1 MNALTVASKDQFF
14 EQLADAFAQKIA
26 KTEAKKIC
34 EFAKQ
39 HYAHI
44 PLEELVSRRF
54 SDTYGAVL
62 AAWQFLQKRTAD
74 ETPVSVFNPDLESD
88 GWQSTHTVIFILHPN
103 IPFLIDSLRIAI
115 NQREIGTHSIQHS
128 ILQVERTEDGK
139 LSKLLPNKR
148 SNKDSQFEAFIV
160 LEIDRHSDPADLNE
174 LEEALQ
180 KVLHEVRIAVSDFPI
195 VTDKVRE
202 ILDELDT
209 TAAGIDDEQKEEAR
223 AFLNWLM
230 QDHFTFLGYDE
241 YDFAKDKSGMVVRR
255 VENSELGILRVN
267 NERPDRVRLNE
278 LPQRTRHEMT
288 RTDDIF
294 IFAKSA
300 QRSRVHRPAYPDY
313 IAVKKFNSKG
323 EVVGERRFL
332 GLYTSRVYNE
342 RPDEIPLLRRKFQN
356 VIKRSGFLRDDY
368 AGKELDQILTVYPRD
383 ELFQIESKDLLK
395 VAKNILYIQE
405 RRRIELFM
413 REDVYGQFVTCLAFF
428 PRDIYNTELR
438 QKVEQVLL
446 DRLEAEDIEFVTHF
460 SESVL
465 ARVQFTIRVPQV
477 ENRQLPIA
485 EIREKVI
492 EMAQSW
498 RDGLYDAL
506 SEAYGEEQGNELSR
520 LWSGGFPASYTDMFS
535 PRRAAIDLEHIS
547 GAAKRGDLAMSF
559 YRALEEDESTLHFK
573 LFYPDQP
580 LPLSDVMPIFDNLGF
595 RVLGEHPFE
604 VTDRHGKSVWIH
616 DFTLQAH
623 TGRVVDIHR
632 IRPIFEDLFRRVW
645 YGDAENDAFNR
656 MLLTSYMSWR
666 EIALL
671 RTFARYMRQI
681 RFSNSQTFISNTLV
695 NHMDLARLLLEYFEV
710 RFNPDRYHSDG
721 QSKAAQQKLEI
732 EFNAGLDGV
741 DNLSEDRVLRLY
753 MELMQATLRTNF
765 YQHDEDGGPKPYIS
779 VKFDPSRIPDV
790 PLPLPMFEIF
800 VYSPR
805 VEGVHL
811 RGGKVARGGLRW
823 SDRFEDYRTEILG
836 LVKAQQVKNAVIV
849 PVGAKGGFVAK
860 RLPDPSDRE
869 AFQAEGIAAYKT
881 FIRGL
886 LDITDNLVDAGI
898 QPPERVVRHDEDDH
912 YLVVAADKGTATFSD
927 IANGL
932 SADYGFWMG
941 DAFASGGSNGY
952 DHKKM
957 GITARGAWVSV
968 ERHFREMG
976 INPALDEFTAIG
988 IGDMGGDVFGNGMLC
1003 SEKTKL
1009 VAAFN
1014 HVHIFID
1021 PTPDPD
1027 KSFKERKRLF
1037 ELPRSAWTDYDTKLI
1052 SKGGGVFSRN
1062 AKSIPVSAEMKKLL
1076 GIKSDRVPPNMLIS
1090 HILKAQVD
1098 LLWVGG
1104 IGTYVKSAGE
1114 SHSDVG
1120 DKAND
1125 GLRVNGSELRCKVV
1139 GEGGN
1144 LGLTQL
1150 GRIEFALRGGRMNTD
1165 FIDNSG
1171 GVDCSDHEVN
1181 MKILL
1186 NQAVAVGDLTGKQ
1199 RNVMLEEMTDD
1210 VADLVLKNNYRQTQA
1225 ISIASEDA
1233 AIRLEEY
1240 RRLMNTMENEGKLN
1254 RSLEF
1259 LPDDETLSERKLDKK
1274 GLTRPELSV
1283 LISYVKGDLKQTL
1296 INSSLPDEPLL
1307 AGEMYKVFPRGLTQK
1322 FSKELGEHQLRREII
1337 ATQIANDMVNHMGIT
1352 FVERL
1357 NQSTGADAASI
1368 ALAWIIARD
1377 VFRID
1382 NWWDKIEDQD
1392 FNVPAQL
1399 QMELMQDLM
1408 RLMRRSVR
1416 WLLRNRR
1423 AELSIQNHIERFADS
1438 VWAIT
1443 ASLPDYLG
1451 DHARNAW
1458 QKRHQG
1464 LVEAGLNPELASV
1477 VSGTDYLYSSLGI
1490 IEAQEASGMPL
1501 KTVANLYYEL
1511 GDKLDLNWFA
1521 RAIASL
1527 APASHWQA
1535 LARES
1540 FREDLEWQ
1548 QRALTTG
1555 VLRLAGKPED
1565 VPACVDAWLQRHVGM
1580 IQRWKSMLA
1589 ELKSVREPEY
1599 AMFSVALRELLDL
1612 AQSTM
1617 HSGQLEADSETE
1629 SGSVN
1634 GTQASAQSEAANAT
1648 T

>member
-14 EQLADAFAQKIA
+14 EQLADAFEQKIA
-26 KTEAKKIC
+26 KTEAKKIS

-62 AAWQFLQKRTAD
+62 AAWQFLQKRSAD

-128 ILQVERTEDGK
+128 ILRVERDKDGK
-139 LSKLLPNKR
+139 LKKLHSTKKA
-148 SNKDSQFEAFIV
+148 SAAASHEAFIV
-160 LEIDRHSDPADLNE
+160 LEIDRHSSPEDLKE

-180 KVLHEVRIAVSDFPI
+180 TVLHEVRIAVSDFP
-195 VTDKVRE
+195 VVKEKVKE
-202 ILDELDT
+202 ALAELDT
-209 TAAGIDDEQKEEAR
+209 TTAGITADEKEEAR
-223 AFLNWLM
+223 AFLHWLVD
-230 QDHFTFLGYDE
+230 DHFTFLGYDE
-241 YDFAKDKSGMVVRR
+241 YDFATDKSGMVVRR

-267 NERPDRVRLNE
+267 NERSDRVRLNE

-313 IAVKKFNSKG
+313 IAVKKFDSKG

-332 GLYTSRVYNE
+332 GLYTARVYNE
-342 RPDEIPLLRRKFQN
+342 RPDEIPMLRRKFQT
-356 VIKRSGFLRDDY
+356 VMKRSGFLRDDY
-368 AGKELDQILTVYPRD
+368 AGKELEQILTLYPRD
-383 ELFQIESKDLLK
+383 ELFQIESGELLK
-395 VAKNILYIQE
+395 VAKSILYIQE
-405 RRRIELFM
+405 RRRIELFI

-438 QKVEQVLL
+438 LKTEQVLL
-446 DRLEAEDIEFVTHF
+446 DALDAEDIEFVTHF

-465 ARVQFTIRVPQV
+465 ARVQFTIRLAQV

-485 EIREKVI
+485 EIRDKVI
-492 EMAQSW
+492 ELAQSW
-498 RDGLYDAL
+498 RDGLYDSL
-506 SEAYGEEQGNELSR
+506 SEAYGEEQGNELYR
-520 LWSGGFPASYTDMFS
+520 LWAGGFPPSYTDMFS
-535 PRRAAIDLEHIS
+535 PRRAAIDLEHI
-547 GAAKRGDLAMSF
+547 AAAANQDDLAMSF
-559 YRALEEDESTLHFK
+559 YRALEEDENTLHFK

-595 RVLGEHPFE
+595 RVIGEHPFE
-604 VTDRHGKSVWIH
+604 VLDRHSKTVWIH

-623 TGRVVDIHR
+623 AGQIVDIHR

-645 YGDAENDAFNR
+645 HGDAENDAFNR
-656 MLLTSYMSWR
+656 LLLSSYMSWR

-695 NHMDLARLLLEYFEV
+695 NHVELTRVLLDYFEV
-710 RFNPDRYHSDG
+710 RFNPERYQSEG
-721 QSKAAQQKLEI
+721 KSKAAQQKLEI
-732 EFNAGLDGV
+732 EFNAGLDEV
-741 DNLSEDRVLRLY
+741 ENLSEDRVLRLFL
-753 MELMQATLRTNF
+753 ELMQATLRTNY
-765 YQHDEDGGPKPYIS
+765 YQPDDQGGNKPYIS
-779 VKFDPSRIPDV
+779 VKFDPARISDM

-886 LDITDNLVDAGI
+886 LDITDNLVDGGI
-898 QPPERVVRHDEDDH
+898 QPPERVIRHDADDH

-932 SADYGFWMG
+932 AAEYGFWMG

-968 ERHFREMG
+968 ERHFREMS

-1003 SEKTKL
+1003 SEKTRL

-1014 HVHIFID
+1014 HIHIFVD
-1021 PTPDPD
+1021 PAPDPER
-1027 KSFKERKRLF
+1027 SFKERHRLF
-1037 ELPRSAWTDYDTKLI
+1037 QLPRSAWTDYDTKLI

-1062 AKSIPVSAEMKKLL
+1062 AKSIPVSPEMKKLL

-1090 HILKAQVD
+1090 HILRAEVD

-1104 IGTYVKSAGE
+1104 IGTYVKSASE
-1114 SHSDVG
+1114 SHADVG

-1125 GLRVNGSELRCKVV
+1125 GLRINGSEMRCKVV

-1150 GRIEFALRGGRMNTD
+1150 GRIEFALKGGRLNTD

-1186 NQAVAVGDLTGKQ
+1186 NRAVALGDLTGKQ

-1210 VADLVLKNNYRQTQA
+1210 VAALVLKNNYRQTQA
-1225 ISIASEDA
+1225 ISIASADA
-1233 AIRLEEY
+1233 ATRLEEY
-1240 RRLMNTMENEGKLN
+1240 RRLMNTMESEGKLN
-1254 RSLEF
+1254 RTLEF
-1259 LPDDETLSERKLDKK
+1259 LPDDETLTERKLNKK

-1296 INSSLPDEPLL
+1296 IASTLPDEPLL
-1307 AGEMYKVFPRGLTQK
+1307 AGEMYKVFPRELTLK
-1322 FSKELGEHQLRREII
+1322 FSGELGEHQLRREII

-1357 NQSTGADAASI
+1357 SQSTGADAASI

-1382 NWWDKIEDQD
+1382 NWWDKIESLD
-1392 FNVPAQL
+1392 FHIPAKL

-1408 RLMRRSVR
+1408 RLMRRAVR

-1423 AELSIQNHIERFADS
+1423 AELSIQNHMERFADS

-1443 ASLPDYLG
+1443 AGLPDYLG
-1451 DHARNAW
+1451 EQARLSW
-1458 QKRHQG
+1458 ERRHVA
-1464 LVEAGLNPELASV
+1464 LEEAGLPKELASV
-1477 VSGTDYLYSSLGI
+1477 LSGTDYLYSSLGI

-1521 RAIASL
+1521 AAIASL
-1527 APASHWQA
+1527 TPVSHWQA

-1540 FREDLEWQ
+1540 FREDLDWQ

-1555 VLRLAGKPED
+1555 VLKLAEKPED
-1565 VPACVDAWLQRHVGM
+1565 VPVCVEKWLQHYGPM
-1580 IQRWKSMLA
+1580 IGRWKSMLA
-1589 ELKSVREPEY
+1589 ELKGVREPEY

-1617 HSGQLEADSETE
+1617 HSPQAEADVQT
-1629 SGSVN
+1629 N
-1634 GTQASAQSEAANAT
+1634 
-1648 T
+1648 

>member
-1 MNALTVASKDQFF
+1 MNALTIASKDQFF
-14 EQLADAFAQKIA
+14 EQLADAFSEKIA
-26 KTEAKKIC
+26 KTEAIKIA
-34 EFAKQ
+34 EFARQ
-39 HYAHI
+39 HYAHV

-54 SDTYGAVL
+54 SDTYGAML
-62 AAWQFLQKRTAD
+62 AAWQFIQKRNAGA
-74 ETPVSVFNPDLESD
+74 TPVSVFNPDLESD
-88 GWQSTHTVIFILHPN
+88 GWQSTHTVIFILHPD

-115 NQREIGTHSIQHS
+115 NQREIGTHSIQYS
-128 ILQVERTEDGK
+128 ILNLQRDKDGK
-139 LSKLLPNKR
+139 LKKLLSTKKATAGAAYE
-148 SNKDSQFEAFIV
+148 SFIV
-160 LEIDRHSDPADLNE
+160 LEIDRHSAPEDLRN
-174 LEEALQ
+174 LEDALQ
-180 KVLHEVRIAVSDFPI
+180 NVLHEVRIAVEDFP
-195 VTDKVRE
+195 VVQSKVSE
-202 ILDELDT
+202 ILSELEAT
-209 TAAGIDDEQKEEAR
+209 TAGISDEGKQEAK
-223 AFLNWLM
+223 AFLQWLVEE
-230 QDHFTFLGYDE
+230 HFTFLGYDE
-241 YDFAKDKSGMVVRR
+241 YDFAKDKQGMVVRR

-267 NERPDRVRLNE
+267 NERPDKVRLNE

-332 GLYTSRVYNE
+332 GLYTARVYNE
-342 RPDEIPLLRRKFQN
+342 RPDEIPLLRRKFQS
-356 VIKRSGFLRDDY
+356 VMKRSGFLTDDY
-368 AGKELDQILTVYPRD
+368 AGKELVQILTLYPRD
-383 ELFQIESKDLLK
+383 ELFQIETDELLR
-395 VAKNILYIQE
+395 VAKSILYIQE

-438 QKVEQVLL
+438 LKVEQVLL

-477 ENRQLPIA
+477 ENRQLPLA
-485 EIREKVI
+485 EIRDKVI
-492 EMAQSW
+492 ELAQSW
-498 RDGLYDAL
+498 RDGLYEAL
-506 SEAYGEEQGNELSR
+506 SEAYGEEYGNEMYR
-520 LWSGGFPASYTDMFS
+520 VWAGGFPASYTDMFS
-535 PRRAAIDLEHIS
+535 PRRAAIDLEHIVAS
-547 GAAKRGDLAMSF
+547 ARNDDLAMSF

-573 LFYPDQP
+573 LFYPDEP

-595 RVLGEHPFE
+595 RVIGEHPFE
-604 VTDRHGKSVWIH
+604 VIDRAGKTVWIH

-623 TGRVVDIHR
+623 SGTVVDIHR
-632 IRPIFEDLFRRVW
+632 IRPIFEELFRRVW
-645 YGDAENDAFNR
+645 HGEAENDAFNR
-656 MLLTSYMSWR
+656 MMLSSYMSWR

-671 RTFARYMRQI
+671 RTYARYMRQI

-695 NHMDLARLLLEYFEV
+695 NHVNLTRILLELFEI
-710 RFNPDRYHSDG
+710 RFNPDRF
-721 QSKAAQQKLEI
+721 QSFGKCQAAQQKLEI
-732 EFNAGLDGV
+732 EFNAGLDEV
-741 DNLSEDRVLRLY
+741 ENLSEDRVLRLF
-753 MELMQATLRTNF
+753 MELMQATLRTNY
-765 YQHDEDGGPKPYIS
+765 YQPDADGQPKPYIS
-779 VKFDPSRIPDV
+779 VKFDPSRIPDM
-790 PLPLPMFEIF
+790 PLPMPMFEIF

-860 RLPDPSDRE
+860 RLPDASDRE

-886 LDITDNLVDAGI
+886 LDITDNLVDSAI
-898 QPPERVVRHDEDDH
+898 EPPQRVIRHDEDDH

-932 SADYGFWMG
+932 AADYGFWMG

-976 INPALDEFTAIG
+976 INPAVDEFSAIG
-988 IGDMGGDVFGNGMLC
+988 IGDMAGDVFGNGLLC
-1003 SEKTKL
+1003 SEKTRL

-1014 HVHIFID
+1014 HIHIFID
-1021 PTPDPD
+1021 PNPDAE
-1027 KSFKERKRLF
+1027 KSYKERKRLF
-1037 ELPRSAWTDYDTKLI
+1037 ELPRSAWTDYDAKLI
-1052 SKGGGVFSRN
+1052 SKGGGVFSRS
-1062 AKSIPVSAEMKKLL
+1062 AKSIPVSPEMKKLL
-1076 GIKSDRVPPNMLIS
+1076 GIKADRVPPNMLIS
-1090 HILKAQVD
+1090 HILKAEVD

-1104 IGTYVKSAGE
+1104 IGTYVKSTAE

-1125 GLRVNGSELRCKVV
+1125 GLRVNGGELRCKVV

-1150 GRIEFALRGGRMNTD
+1150 GRIEYALKGGRLNTD

-1186 NQAVAVGDLTGKQ
+1186 NRAVAMGDLTGKQ
-1199 RNVMLEEMTDD
+1199 RNIMLEEMTDD
-1210 VADLVLKNNYRQTQA
+1210 VSALVLKNNYRQTQA
-1225 ISIASEDA
+1225 ISIASIDTA
-1233 AIRLEEY
+1233 PRLEEY
-1240 RRLMNTMENEGKLN
+1240 RRLMNTFENQGKLN
-1254 RSLEF
+1254 RDLEF
-1259 LPDDETLSERKLDKK
+1259 LPADEALSERKLVKK

-1296 INSSLPDEPLL
+1296 IDSDLPDDPLL
-1307 AGEMYKVFPRGLTQK
+1307 AGEMYKVFPKELTK
-1322 FSKELGEHQLRREII
+1322 RFSSELGEHQLRREII

-1382 NWWDKIEDQD
+1382 NWWDRIEAMDYH
-1392 FNVPAQL
+1392 VSASL

-1408 RLMRRSVR
+1408 RLMRRAVR

-1423 AELSIQNHIERFADS
+1423 AELNIQNHMERFADS

-1443 ASLPDYLG
+1443 SNLPEYLG
-1451 DHARNAW
+1451 EQACAVW
-1458 QKRHQG
+1458 EKRHSD
-1464 LVEAGLNPELASV
+1464 LASAGLPKDLAQV
-1477 VSGTDYLYSSLGI
+1477 LAGTGYLYSSLGI
-1490 IEAQEASGMPL
+1490 IEAQEATDMPL
-1501 KTVANLYYEL
+1501 KTVANLYYDL
-1511 GDKLDLNWFA
+1511 GERLDLNWFA
-1521 RAIASL
+1521 NSIAVL
-1527 APASHWQA
+1527 TPNSHWQA

-1540 FREDLEWQ
+1540 FREDLDWQ

-1555 VLRLAGKPED
+1555 VLKLARKPED
-1565 VPACVDAWLQRHVGM
+1565 VMASVDAWQVKHQPM
-1580 IQRWKSMLA
+1580 IDRWKAMLA
-1589 ELKSVREPEY
+1589 ELKSAREPEY

-1617 HSGQLEADSETE
+1617 H
-1629 SGSVN
+1629 
-1634 GTQASAQSEAANAT
+1634 QSPEDAKTN
-1648 T
+1648 

>member
-1 MNALTVASKDQFF
+1 MNALTIASKEQFF
-14 EQLADAFAQKIA
+14 EQLDEAFAEKIA
-26 KTEAKKIC
+26 KTEAKKIT

-39 HYAHI
+39 HFAHT
-44 PLEELVSRRF
+44 PLEEMASRRF
-54 SDTYGAVL
+54 SDTYGGIL
-62 AAWQFLQKRTAD
+62 SGWQFLQKR
-74 ETPVSVFNPDLESD
+74 EKYESPVSVFNPDLESD

-103 IPFLIDSLRIAI
+103 IPFIIDSLRIAI

-128 ILQVERTEDGK
+128 ILQVQRDENGK
-139 LSKLLPNKR
+139 LLKVYPPKKKVENTEH
-148 SNKDSQFEAFIV
+148 EAFIV
-160 LEIDRHSDPADLNE
+160 LEIDRHSSQDDLRD
-174 LEEALQ
+174 LEEMIQ
-180 KVLHEVRIAVSDFPI
+180 TILHEVRIAVHDFPI
-195 VTDKVRE
+195 VTEKVNQ
-202 ILDELDT
+202 ISKELDGV
-209 TAAGIDDEQKEEAR
+209 AAKIDDEYKQEAK
-223 AFLNWLM
+223 AFLEWLVK
-230 QDHFTFLGYDE
+230 DHFTFLGYDE
-241 YDFAKDKSGMVVRR
+241 YDFVKDKKGLVVRR

-267 NERPDRVRLNE
+267 NERPDMVRLNE

-313 IAVKKFNSKG
+313 IAVKKFDSKG

-342 RPDEIPLLRRKFQN
+342 RPDEIPLLRRKFQT
-356 VIKRSGFLRDDY
+356 VMRRSGFMREDY

-383 ELFQIESKDLLK
+383 ELFEIEPSDLLS

-438 QKVEQVLL
+438 LKVEQVLV
-446 DRLEAEDIEFVTHF
+446 DALEAEDIEFVTHF

-477 ENRQLPIA
+477 ENRHLPIQ

-492 EMAQSW
+492 ALAQSW
-498 RDGLYDAL
+498 RDGLL
-506 SEAYGEEQGNELSR
+506 ESLNESYGEEQGNEMYR
-520 LWSGGFPASYTDMFS
+520 LYASAFPASYKDMFS
-535 PRRAAIDLEHIS
+535 PRRAAIDLDHIAQ
-547 GAAKRGDLAMSF
+547 AANEKRLTMSF

-573 LFYPDQP
+573 LFFPDET

-595 RVLGEHPFE
+595 RVIGEHPFE
-604 VTDRHGKSVWIH
+604 VNDRNGKVVWIH
-616 DFTLQAH
+616 DFTLQT
-623 TGRVVDIHR
+623 TGGTVVDIHR
-632 IRPIFEDLFRRVW
+632 IRPIFEDLFSRVW
-645 YGDAENDAFNR
+645 YGEAENDAFNR
-656 MLLTSYMSWR
+656 LLLSSYMSWR

-681 RFSNSQTFISNTLV
+681 RVSNSQTFISNTLV
-695 NHMDLARLLLEYFEV
+695 HHVDLARLLLEFFEV
-710 RFNPDRYHSDG
+710 RFNPERY
-721 QSKAAQQKLEI
+721 QSPGKSRAAQQKLEI
-732 EFNAGLDGV
+732 EFNAGLDEV
-741 DNLSEDRVLRLY
+741 ENLSEDRVLRLFI
-753 MELMQATLRTNF
+753 ELMQATLRTNY
-765 YQHDEDGGPKPYIS
+765 YQPDADGSTKPYIS
-779 VKFDPSRIPDV
+779 VKFDPHQIPDL

-860 RLPDPSDRE
+860 RLPDMSDRE
-869 AFQAEGIAAYKT
+869 AFQAEGIEAYKT

-886 LDITDNLVDAGI
+886 LDITDNLIDGGI
-898 QPPERVVRHDEDDH
+898 KPPESVIRHDEDDH

-932 SADYGFWMG
+932 AAEYGFWMG

-968 ERHFREMG
+968 ERHFRELG

-988 IGDMGGDVFGNGMLC
+988 IGDMAGDVFGNGLLS

-1014 HVHIFID
+1014 HMHIFVD
-1021 PTPDPD
+1021 PSPDPE

-1037 ELPRSAWTDYDTKLI
+1037 GLARSSWTDYDTKLI
-1052 SKGGGVFSRN
+1052 SKGGGVFNRS
-1062 AKSIPVSAEMKKLL
+1062 AKSIPVSPEMKKLL

-1090 HILKAQVD
+1090 HILKSQVD
-1098 LLWVGG
+1098 LLWFGG
-1104 IGTYVKSAGE
+1104 IGTYVKAKTE

-1125 GLRVNGSELRCKVV
+1125 ALRVDGSELRCKIV

-1144 LGLTQL
+1144 LGMTQL
-1150 GRIEFALRGGRMNTD
+1150 GRIEFALRGGRLNTD

-1186 NQAVAVGDLTGKQ
+1186 NQAVALGDLTEKQ
-1199 RNVMLEEMTDD
+1199 RNQMLGEMTDD
-1210 VADLVLKNNYRQTQA
+1210 VAALVLKNNYRQVQA
-1225 ISIASEDA
+1225 ISIASVGA
-1233 AIRLEEY
+1233 ATRLEEY
-1240 RRLMNTMENEGKLN
+1240 RRLMNTMESEGKLN

-1259 LPDDETLSERKLDKK
+1259 LPDDETLTERKLDKK

-1283 LISYVKGDLKQTL
+1283 LISYVKGDLKQTF
-1296 INSSLPDEPLL
+1296 INSSLPDDPLL
-1307 AGEMYKVFPRGLTQK
+1307 AGEMYKVFPQELTRK

-1357 NQSTGADAASI
+1357 KQSTGADAASV

-1377 VFRID
+1377 VFRLD
-1382 NWWDKIEDQD
+1382 TWWDKIEYLDY
-1392 FNVPAQL
+1392 FIPAKL
-1399 QMELMQDLM
+1399 QIELMNDLS
-1408 RLMRRSVR
+1408 RLIRRAVR

-1423 AELSIQNHIERFADS
+1423 AELSIQSHMERFADN
-1438 VWAIT
+1438 VWMIT
-1443 ASLPDYLG
+1443 SDLPEYLG
-1451 DHARNAW
+1451 EHAREEW
-1458 QKRHQG
+1458 KRRHDELVAEG
-1464 LVEAGLNPELASV
+1464 LPEELASV
-1477 VSGTDYLYSSLGI
+1477 ASGTNYLYSSLGI
-1490 IEAQEASGMPL
+1490 IEAHEATGMPL
-1501 KTVANLYYEL
+1501 KTVANLYYDL

-1521 RAIASL
+1521 RAIANL
-1527 APASHWQA
+1527 VPASHWQA

-1540 FREDLEWQ
+1540 FREDLDWQ

-1555 VLRLAGKPED
+1555 VLRIAGKPDD
-1565 VPACVDAWLQRHVGM
+1565 VGVCVDGWMRRHESLVH
-1580 IQRWKSMLA
+1580 RWKSMLT
-1589 ELKSVREPEY
+1589 ELKGVREPEY

-1612 AQSTM
+1612 AQTTM
-1617 HSGQLEADSETE
+1617 HTQLEELVGE
-1629 SGSVN
+1629 V
-1634 GTQASAQSEAANAT
+1634 Q
-1648 T
+1648 

>member
-1 MNALTVASKDQFF
+1 MNALTVASKEQFF
-14 EQLADAFAQKIA
+14 EQLADAFSQKIA
-26 KTEAKKIC
+26 KTEAKKIS

-54 SDTYGAVL
+54 PDTYGAIL
-62 AAWQFLQKRTAD
+62 AAWQFLQKRSAE

-128 ILQVERTEDGK
+128 ILQVDRDKDGK
-139 LSKLLPNKR
+139 LRKLHTAK
-148 SNKDSQFEAFIV
+148 KGGAGAEYEAFIV
-160 LEIDRHSDPADLNE
+160 LEIDRHSKPEDLKD
-174 LEEALQ
+174 LEGALQ
-180 KVLHEVRIAVSDFPI
+180 AVLHEVRIAVSDFAV
-195 VTDKVRE
+195 VTEKVNR
-202 ILDELDT
+202 IIGELDNT
-209 TAAGIDDEQKEEAR
+209 TAGISDEEKGEAR
-223 AFLNWLM
+223 AFLNWLAE
-230 QDHFTFLGYDE
+230 DHFTFLGYDE
-241 YDFAKDKSGMVVRR
+241 FDYVKDKKGIEVRR
-255 VENSELGILRVN
+255 VANSELGILRIN

-313 IAVKKFNSKG
+313 IAVKKFNDKG
-323 EVVGERRFL
+323 EVIGERRFL
-332 GLYTSRVYNE
+332 GLYTARVYNE
-342 RPDEIPLLRRKFQN
+342 RPDEIPLLRRKFQD
-356 VIKRSGFLRDDY
+356 VMERSGFLRNDY
-368 AGKELDQILTVYPRD
+368 AGKELEQILILYPRD
-383 ELFQIESKDLLK
+383 ELFQIKTDELLR

-413 REDVYGQFVTCLAFF
+413 REDIYGQFVTCLAFF

-438 QKVEQVLL
+438 LKVEQVLFET
-446 DRLEAEDIEFVTHF
+446 LEAEDIEFVTHF

-492 EMAQSW
+492 DLAQSW
-498 RDGLYDAL
+498 RDGLYEAL
-506 SEAYGEEQGNELSR
+506 SEAYGEERGNEFYR
-520 LWSGGFPASYTDMFS
+520 LWAGGFPPSYTDMFS
-535 PRRAAIDLEHIS
+535 PRRAAIDLDHIAS
-547 GAAKRGDLAMSF
+547 AADNDDLAMSF

-573 LFYPDQP
+573 LFYPDEP

-595 RVLGEHPFE
+595 RVIGEHPFE
-604 VTDRHGKSVWIH
+604 VLDRHGKSVWIH

-623 TGRVVDIHR
+623 TGEVVDIHR
-632 IRPIFEDLFRRVW
+632 IRPIFEELFRRVW
-645 YGDAENDAFNR
+645 YGEAENDAFNR
-656 MLLTSYMSWR
+656 LLLSSYMSWR

-671 RTFARYMRQI
+671 RTYARYMRQI
-681 RFSNSQTFISNTLV
+681 RFSNSQAFISNTLV
-695 NHMDLARLLLEYFEV
+695 NHVQLTRTLLDLFDI
-710 RFNPDRYHSDG
+710 RFNPERQ
-721 QSKAAQQKLEI
+721 QSKGKTEAAQQKLEI
-732 EFNAGLDGV
+732 EFNAGLDEV

-753 MELMQATLRTNF
+753 LELIQATLRTNYF
-765 YQHDEDGGPKPYIS
+765 QLDGDGKPKSYIS
-779 VKFDPSRIPDV
+779 VKFDPSGIADM

-823 SDRFEDYRTEILG
+823 SDRFEDYRTEVLG

-869 AFQAEGIAAYKT
+869 AFQAEGIEAYKT

-898 QPPERVVRHDEDDH
+898 EPPERVIRHDDDDH

-932 SADYGFWMG
+932 AAEYGFWMG

-988 IGDMGGDVFGNGMLC
+988 IGDMSGDVFGNGMLC
-1003 SEKTKL
+1003 SEKTRL

-1014 HVHIFID
+1014 HIHIFVD
-1021 PTPDPD
+1021 PDPD
-1027 KSFKERKRLF
+1027 AEASYRERKRLF
-1037 ELPRSAWTDYDTKLI
+1037 EMPGSAWTDYDTRLI

-1062 AKSIPVSAEMKKLL
+1062 AKSIPVSPEMKKLL
-1076 GIKSDRVPPNMLIS
+1076 GIKADRVPPNMLIS

-1104 IGTYVKSAGE
+1104 IGTYVKASSE
-1114 SHSDVG
+1114 SNTDVG

-1125 GLRVNGSELRCKVV
+1125 GLRINGSELRCKVV

-1150 GRIEFALRGGRMNTD
+1150 GRIEYALKGGRLNTD

-1186 NQAVAVGDLTGKQ
+1186 NRVVAVGDLTEKQ

-1210 VADLVLKNNYRQTQA
+1210 VASLVLKNNYRQTQA

-1233 AIRLEEY
+1233 ATRLEEY
-1240 RRLMNTMENEGKLN
+1240 RRLMNTLESEGKLN
-1254 RSLEF
+1254 RALEF

-1296 INSSLPDEPLL
+1296 IDSTLPDEPLL
-1307 AGEMYKVFPRGLTQK
+1307 AGEMYKVFPRALTRQ
-1322 FSKELGEHQLRREII
+1322 FSSELGEHQLRREII

-1352 FVERL
+1352 FVEQL
-1357 NQSTGADAASI
+1357 NQSAGADAASI

-1382 NWWDKIEDQD
+1382 NWWDRIEALD
-1392 FNVPAQL
+1392 FHIPATL

-1423 AELSIQNHIERFADS
+1423 AELSIQSHMERFADS
-1438 VWAIT
+1438 AWAIT
-1443 ASLPDYLG
+1443 AGLPDYLG
-1451 DHARNAW
+1451 EQARQSW
-1458 QKRHQG
+1458 EERHKN
-1464 LVEAGLNPELASV
+1464 LLEAGLPRELASV
-1477 VSGTDYLYSSLGI
+1477 VSGTGYLYSSLGI
-1490 IEAQEASGMPL
+1490 IEAREATGMPL
-1501 KTVANLYYEL
+1501 KTVANLYFEL
-1511 GDKLDLNWFA
+1511 GDRLDLTWFA
-1521 RAIASL
+1521 SAIADL
-1527 APASHWQA
+1527 QPASHWEA

-1540 FREDLEWQ
+1540 FREDLDWQ
-1548 QRALTTG
+1548 QQALTTG
-1555 VLRLAGKPED
+1555 VLKLAEKPAD
-1565 VPACVDAWLQRHVGM
+1565 VPACVESWMQQHEQLID
-1580 IQRWKSMLA
+1580 RWKSMLA
-1589 ELKSVREPEY
+1589 ELKNTREPEY

-1612 AQSTM
+1612 AQSTI
-1617 HSGQLEADSETE
+1617 HQPQGEIGPAET
-1629 SGSVN
+1629 N
-1634 GTQASAQSEAANAT
+1634 
-1648 T
+1648 

>member
-1 MNALTVASKDQFF
+1 MNALTIASKDQFF
-14 EQLADAFAQKIA
+14 EQLADAFSEKIA
-26 KTEAKKIC
+26 KTEAKKIAD
-34 EFAKQ
+34 FARQ

-62 AAWQFLQKRTAD
+62 AAWQFLQKRSAD

-88 GWQSTHTVIFILHPN
+88 GWQSTHSVVFILHPN
-103 IPFLIDSLRIAI
+103 IPFLIDSLRMAI

-128 ILQVERTEDGK
+128 ILRVERDDNGK
-139 LSKLLPNKR
+139 LKKLHTTKKASKDA
-148 SNKDSQFEAFIV
+148 SYEAFIV
-160 LEIDRHSDPADLNE
+160 LEIDRHSAPEDLRD
-174 LEEALQ
+174 LEQTLQ
-180 KVLHEVRIAVSDFPI
+180 KVLHEVRIAVGDFPI
-195 VTDKVRE
+195 VKEKVSE
-202 ILDELDT
+202 IVKELDAT
-209 TAAGIDDEQKEEAR
+209 TAGISEEGKEEAR
-223 AFLNWLM
+223 AFLSWLVD
-230 QDHFTFLGYDE
+230 DHFTFLGYDE
-241 YDFAKDKSGMVVRR
+241 YDFAKDKQGMVVRR

-288 RTDDIF
+288 RSDDIF

-332 GLYTSRVYNE
+332 GLYTARVYNE
-342 RPDEIPLLRRKFQN
+342 RPDEIPLLRRKFQS
-356 VIKRSGFLRDDY
+356 VMKRSGFLTDDY
-368 AGKELDQILTVYPRD
+368 AGKELEQILTLYPRD
-383 ELFQIESKDLLK
+383 ELFQIETDELLR

-438 QKVEQVLL
+438 LKVEQVLL

-477 ENRQLPIA
+477 ENRQLPLA
-485 EIREKVI
+485 EIRDRVI
-492 EMAQSW
+492 ELAQSW
-498 RDGLYDAL
+498 RDGLYEAL
-506 SEAYGEEQGNELSR
+506 SEAYGEEQGNELYR
-520 LWSGGFPASYTDMFS
+520 VWAGGFPASYTDMFS
-535 PRRAAIDLEHIS
+535 PRRAAIDLEHITAS
-547 GAAKRGDLAMSF
+547 ARDDDLAMSF
-559 YRALEEDESTLHFK
+559 YRALEEDENTLHFK
-573 LFYPDQP
+573 LFYPDEP

-595 RVLGEHPFE
+595 RVIGEHPFE
-604 VTDRHGKSVWIH
+604 VIDRTGKTVWIH
-616 DFTLQAH
+616 DFTLQSH
-623 TGRVVDIHR
+623 TGNMVDIHR
-632 IRPIFEDLFRRVW
+632 IRPIFEELFRRVW
-645 YGDAENDAFNR
+645 HGEAENDAFNR
-656 MLLTSYMSWR
+656 LLLSSYMSWR

-671 RTFARYMRQI
+671 RTYARYMRQI

-695 NHMDLARLLLEYFEV
+695 NHVNLTRILLEYFEI
-710 RFNPDRYHSDG
+710 RFNPERFK
-721 QSKAAQQKLEI
+721 SKGKSEAAQQKLEI
-732 EFNAGLDGV
+732 EFNAGLDEV
-741 DNLSEDRVLRLY
+741 ENLSEDRVLRLY
-753 MELMQATLRTNF
+753 LELMQATLRTNY
-765 YQHDEDGGPKPYIS
+765 YQPDGEGQPKPYIS
-779 VKFDPSRIPDV
+779 VKFDPSQIPDM

-886 LDITDNLVDAGI
+886 LDITDNLVDSGI
-898 QPPERVVRHDEDDH
+898 QPPERVIRHDEDDH

-932 SADYGFWMG
+932 AAEYGFWMG

-976 INPALDEFTAIG
+976 INPAVDEFTAIG
-988 IGDMGGDVFGNGMLC
+988 IGDMGGDVFGNGLLC
-1003 SEKTKL
+1003 SEKTRL

-1014 HVHIFID
+1014 HIHIFID
-1021 PTPDPD
+1021 PTPDAER
-1027 KSFKERKRLF
+1027 SYKERKRLF
-1037 ELPRSAWTDYDTKLI
+1037 ELPRSAWTDYDSKLI

-1062 AKSIPVSAEMKKLL
+1062 AKSIPVSPEMKKLL
-1076 GIKSDRVPPNMLIS
+1076 GIKADRVPPNMLIS
-1090 HILKAQVD
+1090 HILKAEVD
-1098 LLWVGG
+1098 LLWIGG
-1104 IGTYVKSAGE
+1104 IGTYVKGSGE

-1125 GLRVNGSELRCKVV
+1125 GLRINGAELRCRVV

-1144 LGLTQL
+1144 LGFTQM
-1150 GRIEFALRGGRMNTD
+1150 GRIEYALKGGRLNTD

-1186 NQAVAVGDLTGKQ
+1186 NRAVAMGDLTGKQ
-1199 RNVMLEEMTDD
+1199 RNIMLEEMTDD
-1210 VADLVLKNNYRQTQA
+1210 VASLVLKNNYRQTQA

-1233 AIRLEEY
+1233 ATRLEEY
-1240 RRLMNTMENEGKLN
+1240 RRLMNTFESEGKLN
-1254 RSLEF
+1254 RALEF
-1259 LPDDETLSERKLDKK
+1259 LPDDETLSERKLAKK

-1283 LISYVKGDLKQTL
+1283 LISYVKGDLKQVL
-1296 INSSLPDEPLL
+1296 IDSNLPDNPLL
-1307 AGEMYKVFPRGLTQK
+1307 AGEMYKVFPRDLTK
-1322 FSKELGEHQLRREII
+1322 RFSKELGEHQLRREII

-1382 NWWDKIEDQD
+1382 SWWDKIEALD
-1392 FNVPAQL
+1392 FHVSADL

-1408 RLMRRSVR
+1408 RLMRRAVR

-1423 AELSIQNHIERFADS
+1423 AELNIQSHMERFADS

-1443 ASLPDYLG
+1443 SGLPEYLG
-1451 DHARNAW
+1451 DQARANW
-1458 QKRHQG
+1458 EKRNDQ
-1464 LVEAGLNPELASV
+1464 LMAAGLPKELASV
-1477 VSGTDYLYSSLGI
+1477 LAGTGYLYSSLGI
-1490 IEAQEASGMPL
+1490 IEAQEATGMPL
-1501 KTVANLYYEL
+1501 KTVANLYYDL
-1511 GDKLDLNWFA
+1511 GDRLDLTWFA
-1521 RAIASL
+1521 NAIAALTPS
-1527 APASHWQA
+1527 SHWQA

-1540 FREDLEWQ
+1540 FREDLDWQ

-1555 VLRLAGKPED
+1555 VLKTAESPEKVTD
-1565 VPACVDAWLQRHVGM
+1565 SVNAWEQRNQHM
-1580 IQRWKSMLA
+1580 IDRWNAMLA
-1589 ELKSVREPEY
+1589 ELKGVREPEY

-1617 HSGQLEADSETE
+1617 H
-1629 SGSVN
+1629 
-1634 GTQASAQSEAANAT
+1634 QSPEDVT
-1648 T
+1648 TN

>member
-1 MNALTVASKDQFF
+1 MNALTIASKDQFF
-14 EQLADAFAQKIA
+14 EQLADAFSEKIA
-26 KTEAKKIC
+26 KTEAKKIAD
-34 EFAKQ
+34 FARQ

-62 AAWQFLQKRTAD
+62 AAWQFLQKRSAD

-88 GWQSTHTVIFILHPN
+88 GWQSTHSVVFILHPN
-103 IPFLIDSLRIAI
+103 IPFLIDSLRMAI

-128 ILQVERTEDGK
+128 ILRVERDDNGK
-139 LSKLLPNKR
+139 LKKLHTTKKASKDA
-148 SNKDSQFEAFIV
+148 SYEAFIV
-160 LEIDRHSDPADLNE
+160 LEIDRHSAPEDLRD
-174 LEEALQ
+174 LEQTLQ
-180 KVLHEVRIAVSDFPI
+180 KVLHEVRIAVGDFPI
-195 VTDKVRE
+195 VKEKVSE
-202 ILDELDT
+202 IVKELDAT
-209 TAAGIDDEQKEEAR
+209 TAGISEEGKEEAR
-223 AFLNWLM
+223 AFLTWLVD
-230 QDHFTFLGYDE
+230 DHFTFLGYDE
-241 YDFAKDKSGMVVRR
+241 YDFAKDKQGMVVRR

-288 RTDDIF
+288 RSDDIF

-332 GLYTSRVYNE
+332 GLYTARVYNE
-342 RPDEIPLLRRKFQN
+342 RPDEIPLLRRKFQS
-356 VIKRSGFLRDDY
+356 VMKRSGFLTDDY
-368 AGKELDQILTVYPRD
+368 AGKELEQILTLYPRD
-383 ELFQIESKDLLK
+383 ELFQIETDELLR

-438 QKVEQVLL
+438 LKVEQVLL

-477 ENRQLPIA
+477 ENRQLPLA
-485 EIREKVI
+485 EIRDKVI
-492 EMAQSW
+492 ELAQSW
-498 RDGLYDAL
+498 RDGLYEAL
-506 SEAYGEEQGNELSR
+506 SEAYGEEQGNELYR
-520 LWSGGFPASYTDMFS
+520 VWAGGFPASYTDMFS
-535 PRRAAIDLEHIS
+535 PRRAAIDLEHITAS
-547 GAAKRGDLAMSF
+547 ARDDDLAMSF
-559 YRALEEDESTLHFK
+559 YRALEEDENTLHFK
-573 LFYPDQP
+573 LFYPDEP

-595 RVLGEHPFE
+595 RVIGEHPFE
-604 VTDRHGKSVWIH
+604 VIDRTGKTVWIH
-616 DFTLQAH
+616 DFTLQSH
-623 TGRVVDIHR
+623 TGNVVDIHR
-632 IRPIFEDLFRRVW
+632 IRPIFEELFRRVW
-645 YGDAENDAFNR
+645 HGEAENDAFNR
-656 MLLTSYMSWR
+656 LLLSSYMSWR

-671 RTFARYMRQI
+671 RTYARYMRQI

-695 NHMDLARLLLEYFEV
+695 NHVNLTRILLEYFEV
-710 RFNPDRYHSDG
+710 RFNPERFK
-721 QSKAAQQKLEI
+721 SKGKSEAAQQKLEI
-732 EFNAGLDGV
+732 EFNAGLDEV
-741 DNLSEDRVLRLY
+741 ENLSEDRVLRLY
-753 MELMQATLRTNF
+753 LELMQATLRTNY
-765 YQHDEDGGPKPYIS
+765 YQPDGEGQPKPYIS
-779 VKFDPSRIPDV
+779 VKFDPSQIPDM

-886 LDITDNLVDAGI
+886 LDITDNLVDSGI
-898 QPPERVVRHDEDDH
+898 QPPERVIRHDEDDH

-932 SADYGFWMG
+932 AAEYGFWMG

-976 INPALDEFTAIG
+976 INPAVDEFTAIG
-988 IGDMGGDVFGNGMLC
+988 IGDMGGDVFGNGLLC
-1003 SEKTKL
+1003 SEKTRL

-1014 HVHIFID
+1014 HIHIFID
-1021 PTPDPD
+1021 PTPDAER
-1027 KSFKERKRLF
+1027 SYKERKRLF
-1037 ELPRSAWTDYDTKLI
+1037 ELPRSAWTDYDSKLI

-1062 AKSIPVSAEMKKLL
+1062 AKSIPVSPEMKKLL
-1076 GIKSDRVPPNMLIS
+1076 GIKADRVPPNMLIS
-1090 HILKAQVD
+1090 HILKAEVD
-1098 LLWVGG
+1098 LLWIGG
-1104 IGTYVKSAGE
+1104 IGTYVKGSGE

-1125 GLRVNGSELRCKVV
+1125 GLRINGAELRCKVV

-1144 LGLTQL
+1144 LGFTQM
-1150 GRIEFALRGGRMNTD
+1150 GRIEYALKGGRLNTD

-1186 NQAVAVGDLTGKQ
+1186 NRAVAMGDLTGKQ
-1199 RNVMLEEMTDD
+1199 RNIMLEEMTDD
-1210 VADLVLKNNYRQTQA
+1210 VASLVLKNNYRQTQA

-1233 AIRLEEY
+1233 ATRLEEY
-1240 RRLMNTMENEGKLN
+1240 RRLMNTFESEGKLN
-1254 RSLEF
+1254 RALEF
-1259 LPDDETLSERKLDKK
+1259 LPDDETLSERKLAKK

-1283 LISYVKGDLKQTL
+1283 LISYVKGDLKQVL
-1296 INSSLPDEPLL
+1296 IDSNLPDNPLL
-1307 AGEMYKVFPRGLTQK
+1307 AGEMYKVFPRDLTK
-1322 FSKELGEHQLRREII
+1322 RFSKELGEHQLRREII

-1382 NWWDKIEDQD
+1382 SWWDKIEALD
-1392 FNVPAQL
+1392 FHVSADL

-1408 RLMRRSVR
+1408 RLMRRAVR

-1423 AELSIQNHIERFADS
+1423 AELNIQSHMERFADS

-1443 ASLPDYLG
+1443 SGLPEYLG
-1451 DHARNAW
+1451 DQARASW
-1458 QKRHQG
+1458 EKRNDQ
-1464 LVEAGLNPELASV
+1464 LMAAGLPKELASV
-1477 VSGTDYLYSSLGI
+1477 LAGTGYLYSSLGI
-1490 IEAQEASGMPL
+1490 IEAQEATGMPL
-1501 KTVANLYYEL
+1501 KTVANLYYDL
-1511 GDKLDLNWFA
+1511 GDRLDLTWFA
-1521 RAIASL
+1521 NAIAALTPS
-1527 APASHWQA
+1527 SHWQA

-1540 FREDLEWQ
+1540 FREDLDWQ

-1555 VLRLAGKPED
+1555 VLKTAESPEKVTD
-1565 VPACVDAWLQRHVGM
+1565 SVNAWEQRNQHM
-1580 IQRWKSMLA
+1580 IDRWNAMLA
-1589 ELKSVREPEY
+1589 ELKGVREPEY

-1617 HSGQLEADSETE
+1617 H
-1629 SGSVN
+1629 
-1634 GTQASAQSEAANAT
+1634 QSPEDVT
-1648 T
+1648 TN

>member
-1 MNALTVASKDQFF
+1 MNALTIASKDQFF
-14 EQLADAFAQKIA
+14 EQLADAFSEKIA
-26 KTEAKKIC
+26 KTEAKKIAD
-34 EFAKQ
+34 FARQ

-62 AAWQFLQKRTAD
+62 AAWQFLQKRSAE
-74 ETPVSVFNPDLESD
+74 ETPVSVFNPELESD
-88 GWQSTHTVIFILHPN
+88 GWQSTHTVVFILHPN
-103 IPFLIDSLRIAI
+103 IPFLIDSLRMAI
-115 NQREIGTHSIQHS
+115 NSREIGTHSIQHS
-128 ILQVERTEDGK
+128 ILRVERDDNGK
-139 LSKLLPNKR
+139 LKKLHTTKKPSK
-148 SNKDSQFEAFIV
+148 DAGYEAFIV
-160 LEIDRHSDPADLNE
+160 LEIDRHSAREDLSD
-174 LEEALQ
+174 LEQALQ
-180 KVLHEVRIAVSDFPI
+180 QVLHEVRIAVSDFP
-195 VTDKVRE
+195 VVKDKVSE
-202 ILDELDT
+202 ILNELDAT
-209 TAAGIDDEQKEEAR
+209 TAGISGEEKEEAR
-223 AFLNWLM
+223 AFLQWLVD
-230 QDHFTFLGYDE
+230 DHFTFLGYDE
-241 YDFAKDKSGMVVRR
+241 YDFATDKQGMAVRR
-255 VENSELGILRVN
+255 VDNSELGILRVN
-267 NERPDRVRLNE
+267 NERPDQVRLNE

-288 RTDDIF
+288 RSDDIF

-332 GLYTSRVYNE
+332 GLYTARVYNE
-342 RPDEIPLLRRKFQN
+342 RPDEIPLLRRKFQT
-356 VIKRSGFLRDDY
+356 VMKRSGFLTDDY
-368 AGKELDQILTVYPRD
+368 AGKELEQILTLYPRD
-383 ELFQIESKDLLK
+383 ELFQIETDELLR

-405 RRRIELFM
+405 RRRIELFI

-438 QKVEQVLL
+438 LKVEQVLL
-446 DRLEAEDIEFVTHF
+446 DRLQAEDIEFVTHF

-477 ENRQLPIA
+477 ENRELPLA
-485 EIREKVI
+485 EIRDRVI
-492 EMAQSW
+492 DLAQSW
-498 RDGLYDAL
+498 RDGLSEAL
-506 SEAYGEEQGNELSR
+506 SETYGEEQGNDLYR
-520 LWSGGFPASYTDMFS
+520 VWAGGFPASYTDMFS
-535 PRRAAIDLEHIS
+535 PRRAAIDLEHITAS
-547 GAAKRGDLAMSF
+547 ARDNDLAMSF
-559 YRALEEDESTLHFK
+559 YRALEEDENTLHFK
-573 LFYPDQP
+573 LFYPNEP

-595 RVLGEHPFE
+595 RVIGEHPFE
-604 VTDRHGKSVWIH
+604 VTDRAGKTVWIH
-616 DFTLQAH
+616 DFTLQSH
-623 TGRVVDIHR
+623 TGKVVDIHR

-645 YGDAENDAFNR
+645 HGDAENDAFNR
-656 MLLTSYMSWR
+656 LLLSSYMSWR

-671 RTFARYMRQI
+671 RTYARYMRQI

-695 NHMDLARLLLEYFEV
+695 NHVNLTRILLDYFEV
-710 RFNPDRYHSDG
+710 RFNPDRVK
-721 QSKAAQQKLEI
+721 SKGKSEAAQQKLEI
-732 EFNAGLDGV
+732 EFNAGLDEV
-741 DNLSEDRVLRLY
+741 ENLSEDRVLRLFL
-753 MELMQATLRTNF
+753 ELMQATLRTNY
-765 YQHDEDGGPKPYIS
+765 YQPDGEGQPKPYIS
-779 VKFDPSRIPDV
+779 VKFDPSRIPDM
-790 PLPLPMFEIF
+790 PLPLPVYEIF

-898 QPPERVVRHDEDDH
+898 QPPERVVRQDEDDH

-932 SADYGFWMG
+932 AAEYGFWMG

-976 INPALDEFTAIG
+976 INPAEDEFTAIG
-988 IGDMGGDVFGNGMLC
+988 IGDMGGDVFGNGLLC
-1003 SEKTKL
+1003 SEKARL

-1014 HVHIFID
+1014 HIHIFID
-1021 PTPDPD
+1021 PEPDAER
-1027 KSFKERKRLF
+1027 SYKERKRLF

-1076 GIKSDRVPPNMLIS
+1076 GIKADRVPPNMLIS
-1090 HILKAQVD
+1090 HILKAQAD
-1098 LLWVGG
+1098 LLWIGG
-1104 IGTYVKSAGE
+1104 IGTYVKGSGE

-1125 GLRVNGSELRCKVV
+1125 GLRINGGELRCKVV

-1144 LGLTQL
+1144 LGFTQM
-1150 GRIEFALRGGRMNTD
+1150 GRIEYALKGGRLNTD

-1186 NQAVAVGDLTGKQ
+1186 NRAVAMGDLTGKQ

-1210 VADLVLKNNYRQTQA
+1210 VARLVLKNNYRQTQA

-1240 RRLMNTMENEGKLN
+1240 RRLMNTFENEGKLN
-1254 RSLEF
+1254 RALEF
-1259 LPDDETLSERKLDKK
+1259 LPDDETLSERKLAKK

-1283 LISYVKGDLKQTL
+1283 LISYVKGDLKQVL
-1296 INSSLPDEPLL
+1296 IESTLPDDPLL
-1307 AGEMYKVFPRGLTQK
+1307 AGEMYKVFPRELTK
-1322 FSKELGEHQLRREII
+1322 NFSRELGEHQLRREII

-1357 NQSTGADAASI
+1357 NQSTGADPASI
-1368 ALAWIIARD
+1368 ALAWIITRD

-1382 NWWDKIEDQD
+1382 SWWDKIEALDYHVSAD
-1392 FNVPAQL
+1392 L

-1423 AELSIQNHIERFADS
+1423 AELNIQTHMERFADS

-1443 ASLPDYLG
+1443 SGLPEYLG
-1451 DHARNAW
+1451 EQARVNW
-1458 QKRHQG
+1458 EKRHDE
-1464 LVEAGLNPELASV
+1464 LAAAGLPKELASV
-1477 VSGTDYLYSSLGI
+1477 LAGTGYLYSSLGI
-1490 IEAQEASGMPL
+1490 IEAQEATGMPL
-1501 KTVANLYYEL
+1501 KTVANLYYDL
-1511 GDKLDLNWFA
+1511 GDRLDLTWFA
-1521 RAIASL
+1521 DAVAGLTPS
-1527 APASHWQA
+1527 SHWQA

-1540 FREDLEWQ
+1540 FREDLDWQ

-1555 VLRLAGKPED
+1555 VLKMAQSPENVAESVQIWSERHKP
-1565 VPACVDAWLQRHVGM
+1565 M
-1580 IQRWKSMLA
+1580 IARWNTMLS
-1589 ELKSVREPEY
+1589 ELKGVREPEY

-1617 HSGQLEADSETE
+1617 HHNPDD
-1629 SGSVN
+1629 
-1634 GTQASAQSEAANAT
+1634 AT
-1648 T
+1648 N

>member
-1 MNALTVASKDQFF
+1 MNALTIASKDQFF
-14 EQLADAFAQKIA
+14 EQLADAFSEKIA
-26 KTEAKKIC
+26 KTEAKKIAD
-34 EFAKQ
+34 FARQ

-44 PLEELVSRRF
+44 PLEELASRRF

-62 AAWQFLQKRTAD
+62 AAWQFLQKRSAD

-88 GWQSTHTVIFILHPN
+88 GWQSTHSVVFILHPN
-103 IPFLIDSLRIAI
+103 IPFLIDSLRMAI

-128 ILQVERTEDGK
+128 ILRVERDDNGK
-139 LSKLLPNKR
+139 LKKLHTTKKASKDA
-148 SNKDSQFEAFIV
+148 SYEAFIV
-160 LEIDRHSDPADLNE
+160 LEIDRHSAPEDLRD
-174 LEEALQ
+174 LEQTLQ
-180 KVLHEVRIAVSDFPI
+180 KVLHEVRIAVGDFPI
-195 VTDKVRE
+195 VKGKVSE
-202 ILDELDT
+202 IVKELDAT
-209 TAAGIDDEQKEEAR
+209 TAGISEEGKEEAR
-223 AFLNWLM
+223 AFLTWLVD
-230 QDHFTFLGYDE
+230 DHFTFLGYDE
-241 YDFAKDKSGMVVRR
+241 YDFAKDKQGMVVRR

-288 RTDDIF
+288 RSDDIF

-332 GLYTSRVYNE
+332 GLYTARVYNE
-342 RPDEIPLLRRKFQN
+342 RPDEIPLLRRKFQS
-356 VIKRSGFLRDDY
+356 VMKRSGFLTDDY
-368 AGKELDQILTVYPRD
+368 AGKELEQILTLYPRD
-383 ELFQIESKDLLK
+383 ELFQIETDELLR
-395 VAKNILYIQE
+395 VAKSILYIQE

-438 QKVEQVLL
+438 LKVEQVLL

-477 ENRQLPIA
+477 ENRQLPLA
-485 EIREKVI
+485 EIRDRVI
-492 EMAQSW
+492 ELAQSW
-498 RDGLYDAL
+498 RDGLYEAL
-506 SEAYGEEQGNELSR
+506 SEAYGEEQGNELYR
-520 LWSGGFPASYTDMFS
+520 VWAGGFPASYTDMFS
-535 PRRAAIDLEHIS
+535 PRRAAIDLEHITAS
-547 GAAKRGDLAMSF
+547 ARDDDLAMSF
-559 YRALEEDESTLHFK
+559 YRALEENENTLHFK
-573 LFYPDQP
+573 LFYPDEP

-595 RVLGEHPFE
+595 RVIGEHPFE
-604 VTDRHGKSVWIH
+604 VIDRTGKTVWIH
-616 DFTLQAH
+616 DFTLQSH
-623 TGRVVDIHR
+623 TGNVVDIHR
-632 IRPIFEDLFRRVW
+632 IRPIFEELFRRVW
-645 YGDAENDAFNR
+645 HGEAENDAFNR
-656 MLLTSYMSWR
+656 LLLSSYMSWR

-671 RTFARYMRQI
+671 RTYARYMRQI

-695 NHMDLARLLLEYFEV
+695 NHVNLTRILLEYFEV
-710 RFNPDRYHSDG
+710 RFNPERFK
-721 QSKAAQQKLEI
+721 SKGKSEAAQQKLEI
-732 EFNAGLDGV
+732 EFNAGLDEV
-741 DNLSEDRVLRLY
+741 ENLSEDRVLRLY
-753 MELMQATLRTNF
+753 LELMQATLRTNY
-765 YQHDEDGGPKPYIS
+765 YQPDGEGRPKPYIS
-779 VKFDPSRIPDV
+779 VKFDPSQIPDM

-886 LDITDNLVDAGI
+886 LDITDNLVDSGI
-898 QPPERVVRHDEDDH
+898 QPPERVIRHDEDDH

-932 SADYGFWMG
+932 AAEYGFWMG

-976 INPALDEFTAIG
+976 INPAVDEFTAIG
-988 IGDMGGDVFGNGMLC
+988 IGDMGGDVFGNGLLC
-1003 SEKTKL
+1003 SEKTRL

-1014 HVHIFID
+1014 HIHIFID
-1021 PTPDPD
+1021 PTPDAER
-1027 KSFKERKRLF
+1027 SYKERKRLF
-1037 ELPRSAWTDYDTKLI
+1037 ELPRSAWTDYDSKLI

-1062 AKSIPVSAEMKKLL
+1062 AKSIPVSPEMKKLL
-1076 GIKSDRVPPNMLIS
+1076 GIKADRVPPNMLIS
-1090 HILKAQVD
+1090 HILKAEVD
-1098 LLWVGG
+1098 LLWIGG
-1104 IGTYVKSAGE
+1104 IGTYVKGSGE

-1125 GLRVNGSELRCKVV
+1125 GLRINGAELRCKVV

-1144 LGLTQL
+1144 LGFTQM
-1150 GRIEFALRGGRMNTD
+1150 GRIEYALKGGRLNTD

-1186 NQAVAVGDLTGKQ
+1186 NRAVAMGDLTGKQ
-1199 RNVMLEEMTDD
+1199 RNIMLEEMTDD
-1210 VADLVLKNNYRQTQA
+1210 VASLVLKNNYRQTQA

-1233 AIRLEEY
+1233 ATRLEEY
-1240 RRLMNTMENEGKLN
+1240 RRLMNTFESEGKLN
-1254 RSLEF
+1254 RALEF
-1259 LPDDETLSERKLDKK
+1259 LPDDETLSERKLAKK

-1283 LISYVKGDLKQTL
+1283 LISYVKGDLKQVL
-1296 INSSLPDEPLL
+1296 IDSNLPDNPLL
-1307 AGEMYKVFPRGLTQK
+1307 AGEMYKVFPRDLTK
-1322 FSKELGEHQLRREII
+1322 RFSKELGEHQLRREII

-1382 NWWDKIEDQD
+1382 SWWDKIEALD
-1392 FNVPAQL
+1392 FHVSADL

-1408 RLMRRSVR
+1408 RLMRRAVR

-1423 AELSIQNHIERFADS
+1423 AELNIQSHMERFADS

-1443 ASLPDYLG
+1443 SGLPEYLG
-1451 DHARNAW
+1451 DQARANW
-1458 QKRHQG
+1458 EKRNDE
-1464 LVEAGLNPELASV
+1464 LVAAGLPKELASV
-1477 VSGTDYLYSSLGI
+1477 LAGTGYLYSSLGI
-1490 IEAQEASGMPL
+1490 IEAQEATGMPL
-1501 KTVANLYYEL
+1501 KTVANLYYDL
-1511 GDKLDLNWFA
+1511 GDRLDLTWFA
-1521 RAIASL
+1521 NAIAALTPS
-1527 APASHWQA
+1527 SHWQA

-1540 FREDLEWQ
+1540 FREDLDWQ

-1555 VLRLAGKPED
+1555 VLKSAESPEKVTD
-1565 VPACVDAWLQRHVGM
+1565 SVNAWEQRNQHM
-1580 IQRWKSMLA
+1580 IDRWNAMLA
-1589 ELKSVREPEY
+1589 ELKGVREPEY

-1617 HSGQLEADSETE
+1617 H
-1629 SGSVN
+1629 
-1634 GTQASAQSEAANAT
+1634 QSPEDVT
-1648 T
+1648 TN

>member
-1 MNALTVASKDQFF
+1 MNALTIASKEQFF
-14 EQLADAFAQKIA
+14 EQLAEAFADKLA
-26 KTEAKKIC
+26 AAEAKKVVD
-34 EFAKQ
+34 FARQ
-39 HYAHI
+39 HYAHS

-62 AAWQFLQKRTAD
+62 AAWQFLQKRSAD
-74 ETPVSVFNPDLESD
+74 QTPVSVFNPDLESD

-103 IPFLIDSLRIAI
+103 IPFLIDSLRMAI
-115 NQREIGTHSIQHS
+115 NRREIGTHSIQHS
-128 ILQVERTEDGK
+128 ILQVERDARGK
-139 LSKLLPNKR
+139 LKKLHSAKK
-148 SNKDSQFEAFIV
+148 SSAAAYEAFIV
-160 LEIDRHSDPADLNE
+160 LEIDRHSDPEDLAG
-174 LEEALQ
+174 LAEALQ
-180 KVLHEVRIAVSDFPI
+180 TVLHEVRIAVEDFPR
-195 VTDKVRE
+195 VKEKAVE
-202 ILDELDT
+202 IAQELDAT
-209 TAAGIDDEQKEEAR
+209 TAGISAEDKEEAR
-223 AFLNWLM
+223 AFLSWLTE
-230 QDHFTFLGYDE
+230 DHFTFLGYDE
-241 YDFAKDKSGMVVRR
+241 YDFAKDRHGMVVRR

-267 NERPDRVRLNE
+267 NERTDKVRLNE

-313 IAVKKFNSKG
+313 IAVKKFNAKG

-332 GLYTSRVYNE
+332 GLYTARVFNE
-342 RPDEIPLLRRKFQN
+342 RPDEIPLLRTKFEA
-356 VIKRSGFLRDDY
+356 VMKRSGFMRGDY
-368 AGKELDQILTVYPRD
+368 AGKELEQILTLYPRD
-383 ELFQIESKDLLK
+383 EMFQIKTDELLR
-395 VAKNILYIQE
+395 VAKSILYIQE

-438 QKVEQVLL
+438 LRVEQVLT
-446 DRLEAEDIEFVTHF
+446 DRLEADDIEFVTHF
-460 SESVL
+460 SESPL

-477 ENRQLPIA
+477 ENRKLPLA
-485 EIREKVI
+485 EIRDRVI
-492 EMAQSW
+492 ELAQSW
-498 RDGLYDAL
+498 REGLL
-506 SEAYGEEQGNELSR
+506 SSLHEAYGEERGNDFYR
-520 LWSGGFPASYTDMFS
+520 IWAAGFPASYTEMFS
-535 PRRAAIDLEHIS
+535 PRRAAIDLDHIS
-547 GAAKRGDLAMSF
+547 TAVRVDDLAMSF
-559 YRALEEDESTLHFK
+559 YRALEEDDDTLHFK
-573 LFYPDQP
+573 LFYPDEP

-595 RVLGEHPFE
+595 RVIGEHPFE
-604 VTDRHGKSVWIH
+604 VMDRTGKIVWIH

-623 TGRVVDIHR
+623 SGGVDIHR
-632 IRPIFEDLFRRVW
+632 IRPIFEELFRRVW
-645 YGDAENDAFNR
+645 HGEAENDAFNR
-656 MLLTSYMSWR
+656 MLLSSYMSWR
-666 EIALL
+666 QIALL
-671 RTFARYMRQI
+671 RTYARYMRQI

-695 NHMDLARLLLEYFEV
+695 NHVNLTRILLEYFEV
-710 RFNPDRYHSDG
+710 RFNPDRFK
-721 QSKAAQQKLEI
+721 SKGKSEAAQKKLEI
-732 EFNAGLDGV
+732 EFNAGLEEV

-753 MELMQATLRTNF
+753 LELMQATLRTNY
-765 YQHDEDGGPKPYIS
+765 YQPDAQGEPKPYIS
-779 VKFDPSRIPDV
+779 VKFDPTRIPEM
-790 PLPLPMFEIF
+790 PLPIPMFEIF

-823 SDRFEDYRTEILG
+823 SDRFEDYRTEVLG

-869 AFQAEGIAAYKT
+869 AFQAEGVAAYKT

-898 QPPERVVRHDEDDH
+898 QPPERVIRHDEDDH
-912 YLVVAADKGTATFSD
+912 YLVVAADKGTASFSD

-932 SADYGFWMG
+932 AAEYGFWMG

-976 INPALDEFTAIG
+976 INPAEDEFTAIG
-988 IGDMGGDVFGNGMLC
+988 IGDMAGDVFGNGLLS
-1003 SEKTKL
+1003 SEKTRL

-1014 HVHIFID
+1014 HIHIFID
-1021 PTPDPD
+1021 PEPDAAR
-1027 KSFKERKRLF
+1027 SYKERKRLF
-1037 ELPRSAWTDYDTKLI
+1037 EMPRSSWADYDSKLI

-1062 AKSIPVSAEMKKLL
+1062 AKSIPVSPEMKALL
-1076 GIKSDRVPPNMLIS
+1076 GINADRVPPNMLIS
-1090 HILKAQVD
+1090 HILKAEVD

-1104 IGTYVKSAGE
+1104 IGTYVKGSVE
-1114 SHSDVG
+1114 SHADVG

-1125 GLRVNGSELRCKVV
+1125 GLRVSGGDLRCKVV

-1144 LGLTQL
+1144 LGFTQL
-1150 GRIEFALRGGRMNTD
+1150 GRIEYALKGGRLNTD

-1186 NQAVAVGDLTGKQ
+1186 NRAVAMGDLTAKQ

-1210 VADLVLKNNYRQTQA
+1210 VSALVLKNNYRQTQA
-1225 ISIASEDA
+1225 ISIASADTA
-1233 AIRLEEY
+1233 PRLEEY
-1240 RRLMNTMENEGKLN
+1240 RRLMNTLESEGKLN
-1254 RSLEF
+1254 RDLEF
-1259 LPDDETLSERKLDKK
+1259 LPHDDALTERKLAKK
-1274 GLTRPELSV
+1274 GLTRPELAV

-1296 INSSLPDEPLL
+1296 IDSTLPDDPLL
-1307 AGEMYKVFPRGLTQK
+1307 AGEMLKVFPKLLATQ
-1322 FSKELGEHQLRREII
+1322 FSTELGDHQLRREII

-1357 NQSTGADAASI
+1357 NQSTGADAANI

-1382 NWWDKIEDQD
+1382 NWWDRIEALDYH
-1392 FNVPAQL
+1392 VPAKLQL
-1399 QMELMQDLM
+1399 ELMQDLM
-1408 RLMRRSVR
+1408 RLMRRAVR

-1423 AELSIQNHIERFADS
+1423 AELNIQSHMERFADS

-1443 ASLPDYLG
+1443 SSLPDYLG
-1451 DHARNAW
+1451 EQARSSWEQRHAYLEES
-1458 QKRHQG
+1458 G
-1464 LVEAGLNPELASV
+1464 LPKDLASV
-1477 VSGTDYLYSSLGI
+1477 LAGTGYLYSSLGI
-1490 IEAQEASGMPL
+1490 IEAQEATGMPL
-1501 KTVANLYYEL
+1501 KTVANLYYDL
-1511 GDKLDLNWFA
+1511 GDRLDLTWFA
-1521 RAIASL
+1521 NAIAEL
-1527 APASHWQA
+1527 TPNSHWQA

-1540 FREDLEWQ
+1540 FREDLDWQ

-1555 VLRLAGKPED
+1555 VLRLAGKADKVPES
-1565 VPACVDAWLQRHVGM
+1565 VDAWEQAHEHM
-1580 IQRWKSMLA
+1580 IERWNAMLA
-1589 ELKSVREPEY
+1589 EIKSVREPEY

-1617 HSGQLEADSETE
+1617 HQNMDSD
-1629 SGSVN
+1629 GSI
-1634 GTQASAQSEAANAT
+1634 
-1648 T
+1648 

>member
-1 MNALTVASKDQFF
+1 MNALTIASKDQFF
-14 EQLADAFAQKIA
+14 EQLADAFSEKIA
-26 KTEAKKIC
+26 KTEAKKIAD
-34 EFAKQ
+34 FARQ

-62 AAWQFLQKRTAD
+62 AAWQFLQKRSAD

-88 GWQSTHTVIFILHPN
+88 GWQSTHSVVFILHPN
-103 IPFLIDSLRIAI
+103 IPFLIDSLRMAI

-128 ILQVERTEDGK
+128 ILRVERDDNGK
-139 LSKLLPNKR
+139 LKKLHTTKKASKDA
-148 SNKDSQFEAFIV
+148 SYEAFIV
-160 LEIDRHSDPADLNE
+160 LEIDRHSAPEDLRD
-174 LEEALQ
+174 LEQTLQ
-180 KVLHEVRIAVSDFPI
+180 KVLHEVRIAVGDFPI
-195 VTDKVRE
+195 VKEKVSE
-202 ILDELDT
+202 IVKELDAT
-209 TAAGIDDEQKEEAR
+209 TAGISEEGKEEAR
-223 AFLNWLM
+223 AFLSWLVD
-230 QDHFTFLGYDE
+230 DHFTFLGYDE
-241 YDFAKDKSGMVVRR
+241 YDFAKDKQGMVVRR

-288 RTDDIF
+288 RSDDIF

-332 GLYTSRVYNE
+332 GLYTARVYNE
-342 RPDEIPLLRRKFQN
+342 RPDEIPLLRRKFQS
-356 VIKRSGFLRDDY
+356 VMKRSGFLTDDY
-368 AGKELDQILTVYPRD
+368 AGKELEQILTLYPRD
-383 ELFQIESKDLLK
+383 ELFQIETDELLR

-438 QKVEQVLL
+438 LKVEQVLL

-477 ENRQLPIA
+477 ENRQLPLA
-485 EIREKVI
+485 KIRDKVI
-492 EMAQSW
+492 ELAQSW
-498 RDGLYDAL
+498 RDGLYEAL
-506 SEAYGEEQGNELSR
+506 SEAYGEEQGNELYR
-520 LWSGGFPASYTDMFS
+520 VWAGGFPASYTDMFS
-535 PRRAAIDLEHIS
+535 PRRAAIDLEHITAS
-547 GAAKRGDLAMSF
+547 ARDDDLAMSF
-559 YRALEEDESTLHFK
+559 YRALEEDENTLHFK
-573 LFYPDQP
+573 LFYPDEP

-595 RVLGEHPFE
+595 RVIGEHPFE
-604 VTDRHGKSVWIH
+604 VIDRTGKTVWIH
-616 DFTLQAH
+616 DFTLQSH
-623 TGRVVDIHR
+623 TGNMVDIHR
-632 IRPIFEDLFRRVW
+632 IRPIFEELFRRVW
-645 YGDAENDAFNR
+645 HGEAENDAFNR
-656 MLLTSYMSWR
+656 LLLSSYMSWR

-671 RTFARYMRQI
+671 RTYARYMRQI

-695 NHMDLARLLLEYFEV
+695 NHVNLTRILLEYFEI
-710 RFNPDRYHSDG
+710 RFNPERFK
-721 QSKAAQQKLEI
+721 SKGKSEAAQQKLEI
-732 EFNAGLDGV
+732 EFNAGLDEV
-741 DNLSEDRVLRLY
+741 ENLSEDRVLRLY
-753 MELMQATLRTNF
+753 LELMQATLRTNY
-765 YQHDEDGGPKPYIS
+765 YQPDGEGQPKPYIS
-779 VKFDPSRIPDV
+779 VKFDPSQIPDM

-886 LDITDNLVDAGI
+886 LDITDNLVDSGI
-898 QPPERVVRHDEDDH
+898 QPPERVIRHDEDDH

-932 SADYGFWMG
+932 AAEYGFWMG

-976 INPALDEFTAIG
+976 INPAVDEFTAIG
-988 IGDMGGDVFGNGMLC
+988 IGDMGGDVFGNGLLC
-1003 SEKTKL
+1003 SEKTRL

-1014 HVHIFID
+1014 HIHIFID
-1021 PTPDPD
+1021 PTPDAER
-1027 KSFKERKRLF
+1027 SYKERKRLF
-1037 ELPRSAWTDYDTKLI
+1037 ELPRSAWTDYDSKLI

-1062 AKSIPVSAEMKKLL
+1062 AKSIPVSPEMKKLL
-1076 GIKSDRVPPNMLIS
+1076 GIKADRVPPNMLIS
-1090 HILKAQVD
+1090 HILKAEVD
-1098 LLWVGG
+1098 LLWIGG
-1104 IGTYVKSAGE
+1104 IGTYVKGSGE

-1125 GLRVNGSELRCKVV
+1125 GLRINGAELRCKVV

-1144 LGLTQL
+1144 LGFTQM
-1150 GRIEFALRGGRMNTD
+1150 GRIEYALKGGRLNTD

-1186 NQAVAVGDLTGKQ
+1186 NRAVAMGDLTGKQ
-1199 RNVMLEEMTDD
+1199 RNIMLEEMTDD
-1210 VADLVLKNNYRQTQA
+1210 VASLVLKNNYRQTQA

-1233 AIRLEEY
+1233 ATRLEEY
-1240 RRLMNTMENEGKLN
+1240 RRLMNTFESEGKLN
-1254 RSLEF
+1254 RALEF
-1259 LPDDETLSERKLDKK
+1259 LPDDETLSERKLAKK

-1283 LISYVKGDLKQTL
+1283 LISYVKGDLKQVL
-1296 INSSLPDEPLL
+1296 IDSNLPDNPLL
-1307 AGEMYKVFPRGLTQK
+1307 AGEMYKVFPRDLTK
-1322 FSKELGEHQLRREII
+1322 RFSKELGEHQLRREII

-1382 NWWDKIEDQD
+1382 SWWDKIEALD
-1392 FNVPAQL
+1392 FHVSADL

-1408 RLMRRSVR
+1408 RLMRRAVR

-1423 AELSIQNHIERFADS
+1423 AELNIQSHMERFADS

-1443 ASLPDYLG
+1443 SGLPEYLG
-1451 DHARNAW
+1451 DQARANW
-1458 QKRHQG
+1458 EKRNDQ
-1464 LVEAGLNPELASV
+1464 LMAAGLPKELASV
-1477 VSGTDYLYSSLGI
+1477 LAGTGYLYSSLGI
-1490 IEAQEASGMPL
+1490 IEAQEATGMPL
-1501 KTVANLYYEL
+1501 KTVANLYYDL
-1511 GDKLDLNWFA
+1511 GDRLDLTWFA
-1521 RAIASL
+1521 NAIAALTPS
-1527 APASHWQA
+1527 SHWQA

-1540 FREDLEWQ
+1540 FREDLDWQ

-1555 VLRLAGKPED
+1555 VLKTAESPEKVTD
-1565 VPACVDAWLQRHVGM
+1565 SVNAWEQRNQHM
-1580 IQRWKSMLA
+1580 IDRWNAMLA
-1589 ELKSVREPEY
+1589 ELKGVREPEY

-1617 HSGQLEADSETE
+1617 H
-1629 SGSVN
+1629 
-1634 GTQASAQSEAANAT
+1634 QSPEDVT
-1648 T
+1648 TN

>member
-1 MNALTVASKDQFF
+1 MNALTIASKEQFF
-14 EQLADAFAQKIA
+14 DQLSEAFSLKIA
-26 KTEAKKIC
+26 KSEAKKIA
-34 EFAKQ
+34 EFARL

-62 AAWQFLQKRTAD
+62 AAWQFLQKRSAD

-103 IPFLIDSLRIAI
+103 IPFLIDSLRMAV

-128 ILQVERTEDGK
+128 VLQIEREKSGK
-139 LSKLLPNKR
+139 LKKIHGAKKSA
-148 SNKDSQFEAFIV
+148 SASFEAFIV
-160 LEIDRHSDPADLNE
+160 LEIDRHTSPKDLSS
-174 LEEALQ
+174 LEKNLQ
-180 KVLHEVRIAVSDFPI
+180 SVLHEVRIAVDDFP
-195 VTDKVRE
+195 VVQEKVAG
-202 ILDELDT
+202 IIKELDGT
-209 TAAGIDDEQKEEAR
+209 TAGISAEDKKEAK
-223 AFLNWLM
+223 AFMSWLAD
-230 QDHFTFLGYDE
+230 DHFTFLGYDE
-241 YDFAKDKSGMVVRR
+241 YDFVKDKTGMVVQR
-255 VENSELGILRVN
+255 VANSERGIFRVN
-267 NERPDRVRLNE
+267 NERPEKVGLNE
-278 LPQRTRHEMT
+278 LPQRTRHAMT

-342 RPDEIPLLRRKFQN
+342 RPDEIPLLRRKFDA
-356 VIKRSGFLRDDY
+356 VMERSGFMPSDY
-368 AGKELDQILTVYPRD
+368 AGKELVQILTLYPRD
-383 ELFQIESKDLLK
+383 ELFQIETDELLT

-438 QKVEQVLL
+438 IKVEQVLL
-446 DRLEAEDIEFVTHF
+446 DRLDAHDIEFVTHF
-460 SESVL
+460 SESPL

-477 ENRQLPIA
+477 ENRDLPLA
-485 EIREKVI
+485 EIRDQVI
-492 EMAQSW
+492 DLAQSW
-498 RDGLYDAL
+498 RDGLDVAL
-506 SEAYGEEQGNELSR
+506 TEAFGEESGNELFR
-520 LWSGGFPASYTDMFS
+520 LWASGFPASYVEKFS
-535 PRRAAIDLEHIS
+535 PRRAAVDLEHIT
-547 GAAKRGDLAMSF
+547 AAVRKNDLAMSF
-559 YRALEEDESTLHFK
+559 YRALEEDENTLHFK
-573 LFYPDQP
+573 LFYPTEP
-580 LPLSDVMPIFDNLGF
+580 LPLSDVMPIFENLGF
-595 RVLGEHPFE
+595 RVIGEHPFE
-604 VTDRHGKSVWIH
+604 VTERSGQSVWIH
-616 DFTLQAH
+616 DFTLQAY
-623 TGRVVDIHR
+623 TGESLDIHR
-632 IRPIFEDLFRRVW
+632 IRPIFEELFRRVW
-645 YGDAENDAFNR
+645 HGEAENDAFNR
-656 MLLTSYMSWR
+656 LMLTSYMGWR

-671 RTFARYMRQI
+671 RTYARYMRQI

-695 NHMDLARLLLEYFEV
+695 NHVNLTNALLEFFDV
-710 RFNPDRYHSDG
+710 RFNPARYKSAA
-721 QSKAAQQKLEI
+721 KCEAAQQKLEI
-732 EFNAGLDGV
+732 EFHAGLDNV

-753 MELMQATLRTNF
+753 LELMQATLRTNYF
-765 YQHDEDGGPKPYIS
+765 QPDGDGNPKPYIS
-779 VKFDPSRIPDV
+779 VKFDPTRIPDV

-823 SDRFEDYRTEILG
+823 SDRYEDYRTEVLG

-860 RLPDPSDRE
+860 QLPSPSDRE
-869 AFQAEGIAAYKT
+869 AFQAEGVEAYKT

-898 QPPERVVRHDEDDH
+898 QPPEQVVRHDEDDH

-932 SADYGFWMG
+932 AAEYGFWMG

-976 INPALDEFTAIG
+976 INPAEDEFTAIG
-988 IGDMGGDVFGNGMLC
+988 IGDMAGDVFGNGLLC
-1003 SEKTKL
+1003 SEKTRL

-1014 HVHIFID
+1014 HMHIFID
-1021 PTPDPD
+1021 PNPDAA
-1027 KSFKERKRLF
+1027 KTYKERKRLF
-1037 ELPRSAWTDYDTKLI
+1037 EMPRSAWTDFDTKLI
-1052 SKGGGVFSRN
+1052 SKGGGVFSRS
-1062 AKSIPVSAEMKKLL
+1062 AKSIPVTPEIKKLL
-1076 GIKSDRVPPNMLIS
+1076 GIKADSVPPNMLIG
-1090 HILKAQVD
+1090 HILKAEVD

-1104 IGTYVKSAGE
+1104 IGTYVKGASE
-1114 SHSDVG
+1114 SHADVG

-1125 GLRVNGSELRCKVV
+1125 GVRINGGELRCKVV

-1144 LGLTQL
+1144 LGFTQL
-1150 GRIEFALRGGRMNTD
+1150 GRIDYAIKGGRLNTD
-1165 FIDNSG
+1165 FIDNAG

-1186 NQAVAVGDLTGKQ
+1186 NSAVAMGDLTEKQ
-1199 RNVMLEEMTDD
+1199 RNKMLEDMTDD
-1210 VADLVLKNNYRQTQA
+1210 VSALVLKNNYRQTQA
-1225 ISIASEDA
+1225 ISIANEDTF
-1233 AIRLEEY
+1233 IRLEEY
-1240 RRLMNTMENEGKLN
+1240 RRLMNSFESEDKLN

-1259 LPDDETLSERKLDKK
+1259 LPDDEALSERKLSSK

-1283 LISYVKGDLKQTL
+1283 LISYVKGDLKQSL
-1296 INSSLPDEPLL
+1296 MASSLPDNPLL
-1307 AGEMYKVFPRGLTQK
+1307 EGEMYKVFPKGLTTK
-1322 FSKELGEHQLRREII
+1322 FKKELGEHQLRREII

-1357 NQSTGADAASI
+1357 QQSTGADPATI

-1382 NWWDKIEDQD
+1382 NWWDKIEALDYH
-1392 FNVPAQL
+1392 VSAELQL
-1399 QMELMQDLM
+1399 ELMQDLM

-1423 AELSIQNHIERFADS
+1423 AELSIQSHMERFADS

-1443 ASLPDYLG
+1443 SNLPEYLG
-1451 DHARNAW
+1451 AQAKADWEKRNAE
-1458 QKRHQG
+1458 
-1464 LVEAGLNPELASV
+1464 LMAAGIPKDLASV
-1477 VSGTDYLYSSLGI
+1477 LSGTGYLYSSLGV
-1490 IEAQEASGMPL
+1490 IEAKEASKMPL
-1501 KTVANLYYEL
+1501 KVVANLYYDL
-1511 GDKLDLNWFA
+1511 GDRLDLNWFA
-1521 RAIASL
+1521 DAIAAL
-1527 APASHWQA
+1527 TPNSHWQA

-1540 FREDLEWQ
+1540 FREDLDWQ

-1555 VLRLAGKPED
+1555 VLQLAGKAEKVPE
-1565 VPACVDAWLQRHVGM
+1565 CVQAWEEKNQHM
-1580 IQRWKSMLA
+1580 IERWNNMLT
-1589 ELKSVREPEY
+1589 ELKGVREPEY

-1612 AQSTM
+1612 AQSTLR
-1617 HSGQLEADSETE
+1617 QQPDE
-1629 SGSVN
+1629 
-1634 GTQASAQSEAANAT
+1634 
-1648 T
+1648 

>member
-1 MNALTVASKDQFF
+1 MNALTMASKDQFF
-14 EQLADAFAQKIA
+14 ERLADEFSRKIA
-26 KTEAKKIC
+26 KAEAGKIS

-62 AAWQFLQKRTAD
+62 AAWQFMQKRASE
-74 ETPVSVFNPDLESD
+74 ETPVSVFNPELESD
-88 GWQSTHTVIFILHPN
+88 GWQSTHTVVFILHPN

-115 NQREIGTHSIQHS
+115 NQQEIGTHSIQHS
-128 ILQVERTEDGK
+128 ILQVERDKQGK
-139 LSKLLPNKR
+139 LKKLLPTK
-148 SNKDSQFEAFIV
+148 KDQSASSYEAFIV
-160 LEIDRHSDPADLNE
+160 LEIDKHSNPEDLRRIE
-174 LEEALQ
+174 QTLQ
-180 KVLHEVRIAVSDFPI
+180 TVLHEVRIAVADFPV
-195 VTDKVRE
+195 VTDKVNE
-202 ILDELDT
+202 IIKELDANT
-209 TAAGIDDEQKEEAR
+209 VGADSAQKEEAK
-223 AFLNWLM
+223 AFLGWLVR
-230 QDHFTFLGYDE
+230 DHFTFLGYDE
-241 YDFAKDKSGMVVRR
+241 YDFVKDKAGLSACR

-267 NERPDRVRLNE
+267 NERPDRVRLDE
-278 LPQRTRHEMT
+278 LPQRTRNEMT
-288 RTDDIF
+288 RAEDVL

-313 IAVKKFNSKG
+313 IAVKKFNKKG

-332 GLYTSRVYNE
+332 GLYTARAYNE
-342 RPDEIPLLRRKFQN
+342 RPDEIPLLRRKFEN
-356 VIKRSGFLRDDY
+356 VITRSGFLREDY
-368 AGKELDQILTVYPRD
+368 AGKELEQILTLYPRD
-383 ELFQIESKDLLK
+383 ELFQIEEGELLK

-438 QKVEQVLL
+438 LKVEKVLM
-446 DRLEAEDIEFVTHF
+446 DSLEAEDIEFVTHF
-460 SESVL
+460 SESAL

-477 ENRQLPIA
+477 ENRTLPIA
-485 EIREKVI
+485 EIRQKVI

-498 RDGLYDAL
+498 RDGLSGAL
-506 SEAYGEEQGNELSR
+506 TEACGEEQGNELYRNWAS
-520 LWSGGFPASYTDMFS
+520 GFPASYSEAFS

-547 GAAKRGDLAMSF
+547 ASAVNNDLKMSF

-604 VTDRHGKSVWIH
+604 VIDRNNKTVWIH
-616 DFTLQAH
+616 DFTLYAH
-623 TGRVVDIHR
+623 GGTVIDIHR
-632 IRPIFEDLFRRVW
+632 IRPIFEELFHRVW
-645 YGDAENDAFNR
+645 YGEAENDAFNR
-656 MLLTSYMSWR
+656 MLITSYMSWR

-671 RTFARYMRQI
+671 RTYARYMRQI

-695 NHMDLARLLLEYFEV
+695 NHVELTRILLEYFEV
-710 RFNPDRYHSDG
+710 RFNPDRF
-721 QSKAAQQKLEI
+721 QSMGKCEAAQQKLEI
-732 EFNAGLDGV
+732 EFNTGLEEV
-741 DNLSEDRVLRLY
+741 SNLSEDRVLRLY
-753 MELMQATLRTNF
+753 LELMQATLRTNY
-765 YQHDEDGGPKPYIS
+765 YQVDDAGGPKPYIS
-779 VKFDPSRIPDV
+779 VKFDPSKIPDM
-790 PLPLPMFEIF
+790 PLPLPVYEIF

-823 SDRFEDYRTEILG
+823 SDRFEDYRTEVLG

-860 RLPDPSDRE
+860 RLPDSSDRE
-869 AFQAEGIAAYKT
+869 AFQAEGVAAYKT

-898 QPPERVVRHDEDDH
+898 QPPERVVRHDSDDH

-932 SADYGFWMG
+932 AAEYGFWMG

-957 GITARGAWVSV
+957 GITASGAWVSV
-968 ERHFREMG
+968 ERHFREVG
-976 INPALDEFTAIG
+976 INPAVDEFTAIG
-988 IGDMGGDVFGNGMLC
+988 IGDMAGDVFGNGLLS

-1014 HVHIFID
+1014 HIHIFVD
-1021 PTPDPD
+1021 PSPDAA
-1027 KSFKERKRLF
+1027 KSYKERKRLF
-1037 ELPRSAWTDYDTKLI
+1037 EMPRSAWTDYDEKLI
-1052 SKGGGVFSRN
+1052 SKGGGVFSRS

-1076 GIKSDRVPPNMLIS
+1076 GINSDRVPPNMLIS

-1104 IGTYVKSAGE
+1104 IGTYIKSSSE

-1125 GLRVNGSELRCKVV
+1125 GVRINGGDLGCTIV

-1144 LGLTQL
+1144 LGMTQL
-1150 GRIEFALRGGRMNTD
+1150 GRIEYALKGGRLNTD

-1186 NQAVAVGDLTGKQ
+1186 NRSVAMGDLTAKQ
-1199 RNVMLEEMTDD
+1199 RNVMLEDMTSD
-1210 VADLVLKNNYRQTQA
+1210 VSALVLKNNYRQTQA
-1225 ISIASEDA
+1225 ISIANEDA
-1233 AIRLEEY
+1233 AARLEEY
-1240 RRLMNTMENEGKLN
+1240 RRLMNTFESEGKLN
-1254 RSLEF
+1254 RALEF
-1259 LPDDETLSERKLDKK
+1259 LPDDEALNERKLNKQ
-1274 GLTRPELSV
+1274 GLTRPELAV
-1283 LISYVKGDLKQTL
+1283 MIAYVKGDLKQTL
-1296 INSSLPDEPLL
+1296 IDSSLPDIPIL
-1307 AGEMYKVFPRGLTQK
+1307 AREMYKVFPRELTQK

-1357 NQSTGADAASI
+1357 SQSTGADAATI
-1368 ALAWIIARD
+1368 ALAWLIARD

-1382 NWWDKIEDQD
+1382 CWWDKIEDLD
-1392 FNVPAQL
+1392 FHIPAQL
-1399 QMELMQDLM
+1399 QIELMGDLM
-1408 RLMRRSVR
+1408 RLIRRSVQ

-1423 AELSIQNHIERFADS
+1423 AELSIEGHMERFADS

-1443 ASLPDYLG
+1443 SGLPDYLEG
-1451 DHARNAW
+1451 QARAEWEERN
-1458 QKRHQG
+1458 KE
-1464 LVEAGLNPELASV
+1464 LEKAGLPAELASV
-1477 VSGTDYLYSSLGI
+1477 LAGTGYLYSSLGI
-1490 IEAQEASGMPL
+1490 TEAQKATGMPL
-1501 KTVANLYYEL
+1501 KTVANLYYQL
-1511 GDKLDLNWFA
+1511 GDLLDLNWFGST
-1521 RAIASL
+1521 IASL
-1527 APASHWQA
+1527 TPASHWQA

-1540 FREDLEWQ
+1540 FREDLGWQ

-1555 VLRLAGKPED
+1555 VLNLAEKPED
-1565 VPACVDAWLQRHVGM
+1565 LPECIESWKQRHEHM

-1589 ELKSVREPEY
+1589 ELKGVGEPEY

-1612 AQSTM
+1612 AQSTLHQP
-1617 HSGQLEADSETE
+1617 HSE
-1629 SGSVN
+1629 
-1634 GTQASAQSEAANAT
+1634 
-1648 T
+1648 

>member
-1 MNALTVASKDQFF
+1 MNALTIASKDQFF
-14 EQLADAFAQKIA
+14 EQLGDAFAEKIA
-26 KTEAKKIC
+26 DAEAKKIM

-39 HYAHI
+39 HFAHI
-44 PLEELVSRRF
+44 PLEELAHRRF
-54 SDTYGAVL
+54 SDTYGGTL
-62 AAWQFLQKRTAD
+62 SAWQFLQKR
-74 ETPVSVFNPDLESD
+74 EQYESPVSVFNPDLESD
-88 GWQSTHTVIFILHPN
+88 GWQSTHTIIYILHPN
-103 IPFLIDSLRIAI
+103 MSFLIDSLRIAI

-128 ILQVERTEDGK
+128 ILQVERDSGGK
-139 LSKLLPNKR
+139 LTKLYPPKKKA
-148 SNKDSQFEAFIV
+148 SNTSYEAFIV
-160 LEIDRHSDPADLNE
+160 LEIDRHSSKDDLHD
-174 LEEALQ
+174 LEQ
-180 KVLHEVRIAVSDFPI
+180 VFQNILHEVRIAVNDFPI
-195 VTDKVRE
+195 VKEKVSQ
-202 ILDELDT
+202 ISKELEA
-209 TAAGIDDEQKEEAR
+209 TAACIDNEDKQEAK
-223 AFLNWLM
+223 AFLDWLVR
-230 QDHFTFLGYDE
+230 DHFTFLGYDE
-241 YDFAKDKSGMVVRR
+241 YDFVKDKKGMVVRR

-267 NERPDRVRLNE
+267 NERPDMVRLNE

-313 IAVKKFNSKG
+313 IAVKKFDEKG
-323 EVVGERRFL
+323 DVVGERRFL

-342 RPDEIPLLRRKFQN
+342 RPDEIPLLRKKFET
-356 VIKRSGFLRDDY
+356 VMRRSGFMRDDY

-383 ELFQIESKDLLK
+383 EMFEIEPSDLLS

-438 QKVEQVLL
+438 LKVQQVLVET
-446 DRLEAEDIEFVTHF
+446 LEAEDIEFVAHF

-465 ARVQFTIRVPQV
+465 ARVQFTIRVPRV
-477 ENRQLPIA
+477 ENRQLPIQ
-485 EIREKVI
+485 EIREQVI
-492 EMAQSW
+492 ALAQSW
-498 RDGLYDAL
+498 RDGLL
-506 SEAYGEEQGNELSR
+506 ESLNESYGEEQGNEMYR
-520 LWSGGFPASYTDMFS
+520 LYGSAFPASYKDMFS
-535 PRRAAIDLEHIS
+535 PRRAAIDLDHIVES
-547 GAAKRGDLAMSF
+547 AKEKKLTMSF
-559 YRALEEDESTLHFK
+559 YRALEEDENTLHFK
-573 LFYPDQP
+573 LFFPDET

-595 RVLGEHPFE
+595 RVIGEHPFE
-604 VTDRHGKSVWIH
+604 VTDRQGAVVWIH
-616 DFTLQAH
+616 DFTLQT
-623 TGRVVDIHR
+623 TGGSVVDIHR
-632 IRPIFEDLFRRVW
+632 IRPIFEDLFSRVW

-656 MLLTSYMSWR
+656 LLLSSYMSWR

-681 RFSNSQTFISNTLV
+681 RVSNSQTFISNTLV
-695 NHMDLARLLLEYFEV
+695 NHVGLARLLLEFFEV
-710 RFNPDRYHSDG
+710 RFNPERYQSPG
-721 QSKAAQQKLEI
+721 KSKAAQQKLEI
-732 EFNAGLDGV
+732 EFSAGLDNV
-741 DNLSEDRVLRLY
+741 ENLSEDKVLRLFI
-753 MELMQATLRTNF
+753 ELMQATLRTNY
-765 YQHDEDGGPKPYIS
+765 YQPDGEGNTKPYIS
-779 VKFDPSRIPDV
+779 VKFNPHMIPDV

-860 RLPDPSDRE
+860 RLPDMSDRE
-869 AFQAEGIAAYKT
+869 AFQAEGIVAYKT

-898 QPPERVVRHDEDDH
+898 KPPEAVVRHDEDDH

-932 SADYGFWMG
+932 AAEYGFWMG

-968 ERHFREMG
+968 ERHFRESG

-988 IGDMGGDVFGNGMLC
+988 IGDMAGDVFGNGLLS

-1014 HVHIFID
+1014 HMHIFID
-1021 PTPDPD
+1021 PSPDPE
-1027 KSFKERKRLF
+1027 KSYKERKRLF
-1037 ELPRSAWTDYDTKLI
+1037 ELPRSSWTDYDNKLI
-1052 SKGGGVFSRN
+1052 SKGGGVFNRS
-1062 AKSIPVSAEMKKLL
+1062 AKSIPVSPEMKKLL
-1076 GIKSDRVPPNMLIS
+1076 GIKSDRVPPNMLMS
-1090 HILKAQVD
+1090 HILKSQVD
-1098 LLWVGG
+1098 LLWFGG
-1104 IGTYVKSAGE
+1104 IGTYVKSKSETHG
-1114 SHSDVG
+1114 DVG

-1125 GLRVNGSELRCKVV
+1125 ALRVDGSELRCKII

-1144 LGLTQL
+1144 LGMTQL
-1150 GRIEFALRGGRMNTD
+1150 GRIEFALHGGRLNTD

-1186 NQAVAVGDLTGKQ
+1186 NHAVAMGDLTDKQ
-1199 RNVMLEEMTDD
+1199 RNQMLGEMTDD
-1210 VADLVLKNNYRQTQA
+1210 VSRLVLKNNYRQAQA
-1225 ISIASEDA
+1225 ISIASVGA
-1233 AIRLEEY
+1233 VTRLEEY
-1240 RRLMNTMENEGKLN
+1240 RRLMNTLESEGKLN

-1274 GLTRPELSV
+1274 SLTRPELSV

-1307 AGEMYKVFPRGLTQK
+1307 AGEMYKVFPKDLTRK

-1357 NQSTGADAASI
+1357 KQSTGADAASV

-1377 VFRID
+1377 VFRLD
-1382 NWWDKIEDQD
+1382 TWWDKIEYLDY
-1392 FNVPAQL
+1392 FIPAKL
-1399 QMELMQDLM
+1399 QVELMNDLM
-1408 RLMRRSVR
+1408 RLIRRAVR

-1423 AELSIQNHIERFADS
+1423 AELSIQSHMERFADN
-1438 VWAIT
+1438 VWMIT
-1443 ASLPDYLG
+1443 SDLPEYLG
-1451 DHARNAW
+1451 DQAREEW
-1458 QKRHQG
+1458 KRRHDE
-1464 LVEAGLNPELASV
+1464 LVEVGLPDELASV
-1477 VSGTDYLYSSLGI
+1477 VSGTNYLYSSLGI
-1490 IEAQEASGMPL
+1490 IEAHEATGMPL
-1501 KTVANLYYEL
+1501 KTVANLYYNL

-1521 RAIASL
+1521 KAIASL
-1527 APASHWQA
+1527 TPASHWQA

-1540 FREDLEWQ
+1540 FREDLDWQ

-1555 VLRLAGKPED
+1555 VLRIAGKPDD
-1565 VPACVDAWLQRHVGM
+1565 VSVCVDGWMERHVTL
-1580 IQRWKSMLA
+1580 IHRWKTMLA
-1589 ELKSVREPEY
+1589 ELKGVREPEY

-1612 AQSTM
+1612 AQATL
-1617 HSGQLEADSETE
+1617 HTQREEIVSE
-1629 SGSVN
+1629 V
-1634 GTQASAQSEAANAT
+1634 Q
-1648 T
+1648 

>member
-1 MNALTVASKDQFF
+1 MNALTIASKDQFF
-14 EQLADAFAQKIA
+14 EQLADAFSEKIA
-26 KTEAKKIC
+26 KTEAKKIAD
-34 EFAKQ
+34 FARQ

-62 AAWQFLQKRTAD
+62 AAWQFLQKRSAD

-88 GWQSTHTVIFILHPN
+88 GWQSTHSVIFILHPN
-103 IPFLIDSLRIAI
+103 IPFLIDSLRMAI

-128 ILQVERTEDGK
+128 ILRVERDDSGK
-139 LSKLLPNKR
+139 LKKLHTTKKASKDA
-148 SNKDSQFEAFIV
+148 SYEAFIV
-160 LEIDRHSDPADLNE
+160 LEIDRHSAPEDLRD
-174 LEEALQ
+174 LEQTLQ
-180 KVLHEVRIAVSDFPI
+180 KVLHEVRIAVGDFPI
-195 VTDKVRE
+195 VKEKVSE
-202 ILDELDT
+202 IVKELDAT
-209 TAAGIDDEQKEEAR
+209 TAGISEEGKDEAR
-223 AFLNWLM
+223 AFLTWLVD
-230 QDHFTFLGYDE
+230 DHFTFLGYDE
-241 YDFAKDKSGMVVRR
+241 YDFAKDKQGMVVRR

-288 RTDDIF
+288 RSDDIF

-332 GLYTSRVYNE
+332 GLYTARVYNE
-342 RPDEIPLLRRKFQN
+342 RPDEIPLLRRKFQS
-356 VIKRSGFLRDDY
+356 VMKRSGFLTDDY
-368 AGKELDQILTVYPRD
+368 AGKELEQILTLYPRD
-383 ELFQIESKDLLK
+383 ELFQIETDELLR

-438 QKVEQVLL
+438 LKVEQVLL

-477 ENRQLPIA
+477 ENRQLPLA
-485 EIREKVI
+485 EIRDKVI
-492 EMAQSW
+492 ELAQSW
-498 RDGLYDAL
+498 RDGLYEAL
-506 SEAYGEEQGNELSR
+506 SEAYGEEQGNELYR
-520 LWSGGFPASYTDMFS
+520 VWAGGFPASYTDMFS
-535 PRRAAIDLEHIS
+535 PRRAAIDLEHITAS
-547 GAAKRGDLAMSF
+547 ARDDDLAMSF
-559 YRALEEDESTLHFK
+559 YRALEEDENTLHFK
-573 LFYPDQP
+573 LFYPDEP

-595 RVLGEHPFE
+595 RVIGEHPFE
-604 VTDRHGKSVWIH
+604 VIDRTGKTVWIH
-616 DFTLQAH
+616 DFTLQSH
-623 TGRVVDIHR
+623 TGNVVDIHR
-632 IRPIFEDLFRRVW
+632 IRPIFEELFRRVW
-645 YGDAENDAFNR
+645 HGEAENDAFNR
-656 MLLTSYMSWR
+656 LLLSSYMSWR

-671 RTFARYMRQI
+671 RTYARYMRQI

-695 NHMDLARLLLEYFEV
+695 NHVNLTRILLEYFEV
-710 RFNPDRYHSDG
+710 RFNPERFK
-721 QSKAAQQKLEI
+721 SKGKSEAAQQKLEI
-732 EFNAGLDGV
+732 EFNAGLDEV
-741 DNLSEDRVLRLY
+741 ENLSEDRVLRLY
-753 MELMQATLRTNF
+753 LELMQATLRTNY
-765 YQHDEDGGPKPYIS
+765 YQPDGEGQPKPYIS
-779 VKFDPSRIPDV
+779 VKFDPSQIPDM

-886 LDITDNLVDAGI
+886 LDITDNLVDSGI
-898 QPPERVVRHDEDDH
+898 QPPERVIRHDEDDH

-932 SADYGFWMG
+932 AAEYGFWMG

-976 INPALDEFTAIG
+976 INPAVDEFTAIG
-988 IGDMGGDVFGNGMLC
+988 IGDMGGDVFGNGLLC
-1003 SEKTKL
+1003 SEKTRL

-1014 HVHIFID
+1014 HIHIFID
-1021 PTPDPD
+1021 PTPDTER
-1027 KSFKERKRLF
+1027 SYKERKRLF
-1037 ELPRSAWTDYDTKLI
+1037 ELPRSAWTDYDSKLI

-1062 AKSIPVSAEMKKLL
+1062 AKSIPVSPEMKKLL
-1076 GIKSDRVPPNMLIS
+1076 GIKADRVPPNMLIS
-1090 HILKAQVD
+1090 HILKAEVD
-1098 LLWVGG
+1098 LLWIGG
-1104 IGTYVKSAGE
+1104 IGTYVKGSGE

-1125 GLRVNGSELRCKVV
+1125 GLRINGAELRCKVV

-1144 LGLTQL
+1144 LGFTQM
-1150 GRIEFALRGGRMNTD
+1150 GRIEYALKGGRLNTD

-1186 NQAVAVGDLTGKQ
+1186 NRAVAMGDLTGKQ
-1199 RNVMLEEMTDD
+1199 RNIMLEEMTDD
-1210 VADLVLKNNYRQTQA
+1210 VASLVLKNNYRQTQA

-1233 AIRLEEY
+1233 ATRLEEY
-1240 RRLMNTMENEGKLN
+1240 RRLMNTFESEGKLN
-1254 RSLEF
+1254 RALEF
-1259 LPDDETLSERKLDKK
+1259 LPDDETLSERKLAKK

-1283 LISYVKGDLKQTL
+1283 LISYVKGDLKQVL
-1296 INSSLPDEPLL
+1296 IDSNLPDNPLL
-1307 AGEMYKVFPRGLTQK
+1307 AGEMYKVFPRDLTK
-1322 FSKELGEHQLRREII
+1322 RFSKELGEHQLRREII

-1382 NWWDKIEDQD
+1382 SWWDKIEALD
-1392 FNVPAQL
+1392 FHVSADL

-1408 RLMRRSVR
+1408 RLMRRAVR

-1423 AELSIQNHIERFADS
+1423 AELNIQSHMERFADS

-1443 ASLPDYLG
+1443 SGLPEYLG
-1451 DHARNAW
+1451 DQARANW
-1458 QKRHQG
+1458 EKRNDQ
-1464 LVEAGLNPELASV
+1464 LMAAGLPKELASV
-1477 VSGTDYLYSSLGI
+1477 LAGTGYLYSSLGI
-1490 IEAQEASGMPL
+1490 IEAQEATGMPL
-1501 KTVANLYYEL
+1501 KTVANLYYDL
-1511 GDKLDLNWFA
+1511 GDRLDLTWFA
-1521 RAIASL
+1521 NAIAALTPS
-1527 APASHWQA
+1527 SHWQA

-1540 FREDLEWQ
+1540 FREDLDWQ

-1555 VLRLAGKPED
+1555 VLKTAESPEKVTD
-1565 VPACVDAWLQRHVGM
+1565 SVNAWEQRNQHM
-1580 IQRWKSMLA
+1580 IDRWNAMLA
-1589 ELKSVREPEY
+1589 ELKGVREPEY

-1617 HSGQLEADSETE
+1617 H
-1629 SGSVN
+1629 
-1634 GTQASAQSEAANAT
+1634 QSPEDVT
-1648 T
+1648 TN

>member
-1 MNALTVASKDQFF
+1 MNALTIASKDQFF
-14 EQLADAFAQKIA
+14 QQLDEAFAEKIA
-26 KTEAKKIC
+26 KTEAKKIS

-54 SDTYGAVL
+54 ADTYGAIL
-62 AAWQFLQKRTAD
+62 AAWQFLQKRTED

-103 IPFLIDSLRIAI
+103 MPFLIDSLRIAI

-128 ILQVERTEDGK
+128 ILQVERDDEGK
-139 LSKLLPNKR
+139 LKKLHPPKKKSTNAGY
-148 SNKDSQFEAFIV
+148 EAFIV
-160 LEIDRHSDPADLNE
+160 LEIDRHSSPEDLRS
-174 LEEALQ
+174 LEEVLQ
-180 KVLHEVRIAVSDFPI
+180 TILHEVRIAVSDFPI
-195 VTDKVRE
+195 VTEKVNE
-202 ILDELDT
+202 ISRELDST
-209 TAAGIDDEQKEEAR
+209 TAGIDEEQKEEAK
-223 AFLNWLM
+223 AFLEWLVK
-230 QDHFTFLGYDE
+230 DHFTFLGYDE
-241 YDFAKDKSGMVVRR
+241 YDFVKDKSGLVVRR

-267 NERPDRVRLNE
+267 NERADKVRLNE

-332 GLYTSRVYNE
+332 GLYTARVYNE
-342 RPDEIPLLRRKFQN
+342 RPDEIPLLRRKVQA
-356 VIKRSGFLRDDY
+356 VMRRSGFLKDDY

-383 ELFQIESKDLLK
+383 ELFQIEPAELLS
-395 VAKNILYIQE
+395 VAKSILYIQE

-413 REDVYGQFVTCLAFF
+413 REDVYGQFVTCLSFF

-438 QKVEQVLL
+438 LKVEQVLH

-477 ENRQLPIA
+477 ENRQLPIS

-492 EMAQSW
+492 ELAQSW
-498 RDGLYDAL
+498 RDGLLGAL
-506 SEAYGEEQGNELSR
+506 NEAYGEEQGNEMFR
-520 LWSGGFPASYTDMFS
+520 LYSAGFPASYQDMFS

-547 GAAKRGDLAMSF
+547 GAASGKHLTMSF

-573 LFYPDQP
+573 LFYPDEP

-595 RVLGEHPFE
+595 RVIGEHPFE
-604 VTDRHGKSVWIH
+604 VSDRRGNTVWIH
-616 DFTLQAH
+616 DFTLKAH
-623 TGRVVDIHR
+623 SGKMVDIHR

-656 MLLTSYMSWR
+656 LLLSSYMSWR

-671 RTFARYMRQI
+671 RTYARYMRQI

-695 NHMDLARLLLEYFEV
+695 NHVELTRLLLEFFEV
-710 RFNPDRYHSDG
+710 RFNPTRY
-721 QSKAAQQKLEI
+721 QSEGKSAAAQQKLEI
-732 EFNAGLDGV
+732 EFNAGLDDV
-741 DNLSEDRVLRLY
+741 DNLSEDRVLRLFL
-753 MELMQATLRTNF
+753 ELMQATLRTNY
-765 YQHDEDGGPKPYIS
+765 YQPDKEGRTKPYIS
-779 VKFDPSRIPDV
+779 VKFDPSEIPDV

-860 RLPDPSDRE
+860 RLPDMSDRE
-869 AFQAEGIAAYKT
+869 AFQAEGIEAYKT

-898 QPPERVVRHDEDDH
+898 QPPDSVIRHDDDDH

-932 SADYGFWMG
+932 AAEYGFWMG

-968 ERHFREMG
+968 ERHFRELG

-988 IGDMGGDVFGNGMLC
+988 IGDMGGDVFGNGLLS

-1014 HVHIFID
+1014 HIHIFID
-1021 PTPDPD
+1021 PTPDAA
-1027 KSFKERKRLF
+1027 KSYKERKRLF
-1037 ELPRSAWTDYDTKLI
+1037 ELPRSSWTDYDTSLI
-1052 SKGGGVFSRN
+1052 SEGGGVFSRN
-1062 AKSIPVSAEMKKLL
+1062 AKSIPVSPEMKKLL
-1076 GIKSDRVPPNMLIS
+1076 GIKSDRVPPNMLIT
-1090 HILKAQVD
+1090 HILKAQAD
-1098 LLWVGG
+1098 LLWIGG
-1104 IGTYVKSAGE
+1104 IGTYVKGHEE
-1114 SHSDVG
+1114 SHADVG

-1125 GLRVNGSELRCKVV
+1125 ALRINGAELRCKIV

-1144 LGLTQL
+1144 LGMTQL
-1150 GRIEFALRGGRMNTD
+1150 GRIEFALRGGRLNTD

-1186 NQAVAVGDLTGKQ
+1186 NHAVAMGDLTDKQ
-1199 RNVMLEEMTDD
+1199 RNIMLEEMTDD
-1210 VADLVLKNNYRQTQA
+1210 VAALVLKNNYRQTQA
-1225 ISIASEDA
+1225 ISIASMGA
-1233 AIRLEEY
+1233 VTRLEEY
-1240 RRLMNTMENEGKLN
+1240 RRLMNTMESDGKLN

-1296 INSSLPDEPLL
+1296 INSSLPDDPLL
-1307 AGEMYKVFPRGLTQK
+1307 AGEMYKVFPQDLTRK
-1322 FSKELGEHQLRREII
+1322 FSRELGEHQLRREII

-1357 NQSTGADAASI
+1357 KQSTGADAASI

-1377 VFRID
+1377 VFRLD
-1382 NWWDKIEDQD
+1382 TWWDKIEYLDY
-1392 FNVPAQL
+1392 FIPANL
-1399 QMELMQDLM
+1399 QMELMGDLM
-1408 RLMRRSVR
+1408 RLIRRAVR

-1423 AELSIQNHIERFADS
+1423 AELSIQSHMERFADS
-1438 VWAIT
+1438 VWKIT
-1443 ASLPDYLG
+1443 ADLPDYLG
-1451 DHARNAW
+1451 DQARADW
-1458 QKRHQG
+1458 KKRHDA
-1464 LVEAGLNPELASV
+1464 LVESGLPEELASV
-1477 VSGTDYLYSSLGI
+1477 VSGTSYLYSSLGI
-1490 IEAQEASGMPL
+1490 IEAREATGMPL
-1501 KTVANLYYEL
+1501 KTVANLYYDL

-1521 RAIASL
+1521 NAIAAL
-1527 APASHWQA
+1527 VPASHWQA

-1540 FREDLEWQ
+1540 FREDLDWQ

-1555 VLRLAGKPED
+1555 VLKLAEKPAD
-1565 VPACVDAWLQRHVGM
+1565 VSICVENWMERHAAM
-1580 IQRWKSMLA
+1580 INRWKSMLT
-1589 ELKSVREPEY
+1589 ELKGVREPEY

-1612 AQSTM
+1612 AQTTM
-1617 HSGQLEADSETE
+1617 HEQHEEAVTP
-1629 SGSVN
+1629 
-1634 GTQASAQSEAANAT
+1634 T

>member
-1 MNALTVASKDQFF
+1 MNALTIASKDQFF
-14 EQLADAFAQKIA
+14 EQLADAFSEKIA
-26 KTEAKKIC
+26 KTEAKKIAD
-34 EFAKQ
+34 FARQ

-54 SDTYGAVL
+54 SDTYGAIL
-62 AAWQFLQKRTAD
+62 AAWQFLQKRSAD

-88 GWQSTHTVIFILHPN
+88 GWQSTHSVIFILHPN
-103 IPFLIDSLRIAI
+103 IPFLIDSLRMAI

-128 ILQVERTEDGK
+128 ILRVERDDNGK
-139 LSKLLPNKR
+139 LKKLHTTKKASKDA
-148 SNKDSQFEAFIV
+148 SYEAFIV
-160 LEIDRHSDPADLNE
+160 LEIDRHSAPEDLRD
-174 LEEALQ
+174 LEQTLQ
-180 KVLHEVRIAVSDFPI
+180 KVLHEVRIAVGDFPI
-195 VTDKVRE
+195 VKEKVSE
-202 ILDELDT
+202 IVKELDAT
-209 TAAGIDDEQKEEAR
+209 TAGISEEGKDEAR
-223 AFLNWLM
+223 AFLTWLVD
-230 QDHFTFLGYDE
+230 DHFTFLGYDE
-241 YDFAKDKSGMVVRR
+241 YDFAKDKQGMVVRR

-288 RTDDIF
+288 RSDDIF

-332 GLYTSRVYNE
+332 GLYTARVYNE
-342 RPDEIPLLRRKFQN
+342 RPDEIPLLRRKFQS
-356 VIKRSGFLRDDY
+356 VMKRSGFLTDDY
-368 AGKELDQILTVYPRD
+368 AGKELEQILTLYPRD
-383 ELFQIESKDLLK
+383 ELFQIETDELLR

-438 QKVEQVLL
+438 LKVEQVLL

-477 ENRQLPIA
+477 ENRQLPLA
-485 EIREKVI
+485 EIRDKVI
-492 EMAQSW
+492 ELAQSW
-498 RDGLYDAL
+498 RDGLYEAL
-506 SEAYGEEQGNELSR
+506 SEAYGEEQGNELYR
-520 LWSGGFPASYTDMFS
+520 VWAGGFPASYTDMFS
-535 PRRAAIDLEHIS
+535 PRRAAIDLEHITAS
-547 GAAKRGDLAMSF
+547 ARDDDLAMSF
-559 YRALEEDESTLHFK
+559 YRALEEDENTLHFK
-573 LFYPDQP
+573 LFYPDEP

-595 RVLGEHPFE
+595 RVIGEHPFE
-604 VTDRHGKSVWIH
+604 VIDRTGKTVWIH
-616 DFTLQAH
+616 DFTLQSH
-623 TGRVVDIHR
+623 TGNVVDIHR
-632 IRPIFEDLFRRVW
+632 IRPIFEELFRRVW
-645 YGDAENDAFNR
+645 HGEAENDAFNR
-656 MLLTSYMSWR
+656 LLLSSYMSWR

-671 RTFARYMRQI
+671 RTYARYMRQI

-695 NHMDLARLLLEYFEV
+695 NHVNLTRILLEYFEV
-710 RFNPDRYHSDG
+710 RFNPERFK
-721 QSKAAQQKLEI
+721 SKGKSEAAQQKLEI
-732 EFNAGLDGV
+732 EFNAGLDEV
-741 DNLSEDRVLRLY
+741 ENLSEDRVLRLY
-753 MELMQATLRTNF
+753 LELMQATLRTNY
-765 YQHDEDGGPKPYIS
+765 YQPDGEGQPKPYIS
-779 VKFDPSRIPDV
+779 VKFDPSQIPDM

-886 LDITDNLVDAGI
+886 LDITDNLVDSGI
-898 QPPERVVRHDEDDH
+898 QPPERVIRHDEDDH

-932 SADYGFWMG
+932 AAEYGFWMG

-976 INPALDEFTAIG
+976 INPAVDEFTAIG
-988 IGDMGGDVFGNGMLC
+988 IGDMGGDVFGNGLLC
-1003 SEKTKL
+1003 SEKTRL

-1014 HVHIFID
+1014 HIHIFID
-1021 PTPDPD
+1021 PTPDAER
-1027 KSFKERKRLF
+1027 SYKERKRLF
-1037 ELPRSAWTDYDTKLI
+1037 ELPRSAWTDYDSKLI

-1062 AKSIPVSAEMKKLL
+1062 AKSIPVSPEMKKLL
-1076 GIKSDRVPPNMLIS
+1076 GIKADRVPPNMLIS
-1090 HILKAQVD
+1090 HILKAEVD
-1098 LLWVGG
+1098 LLWIGG
-1104 IGTYVKSAGE
+1104 IGTYVKGSGE

-1125 GLRVNGSELRCKVV
+1125 GLRINGAELRCRVV

-1144 LGLTQL
+1144 LGFTQM
-1150 GRIEFALRGGRMNTD
+1150 GRIEYALKGGRLNTD

-1186 NQAVAVGDLTGKQ
+1186 NRAVAMGDLTGKQ
-1199 RNVMLEEMTDD
+1199 RNIMLEEMTDD
-1210 VADLVLKNNYRQTQA
+1210 VASLVLKNNYRQTQA

-1233 AIRLEEY
+1233 ATRLEEY
-1240 RRLMNTMENEGKLN
+1240 RRLMNTFESEGKLN
-1254 RSLEF
+1254 RALEF
-1259 LPDDETLSERKLDKK
+1259 LPDDETLSERKLAKK

-1283 LISYVKGDLKQTL
+1283 LISYVKGDLKQVL
-1296 INSSLPDEPLL
+1296 IDSNLPDNPLL
-1307 AGEMYKVFPRGLTQK
+1307 AGEMYKVFPRDLTK
-1322 FSKELGEHQLRREII
+1322 RFSKELGEHQLRREII

-1382 NWWDKIEDQD
+1382 SWWDKIEALD
-1392 FNVPAQL
+1392 FHVSADL

-1408 RLMRRSVR
+1408 RLMRRAVR

-1423 AELSIQNHIERFADS
+1423 AELNIQSHMERFADS

-1443 ASLPDYLG
+1443 SGLPEYLG
-1451 DHARNAW
+1451 DQARANW
-1458 QKRHQG
+1458 EKRNDE
-1464 LVEAGLNPELASV
+1464 LVAAGLPKELASV
-1477 VSGTDYLYSSLGI
+1477 LAGTGYLYSSLSI
-1490 IEAQEASGMPL
+1490 IEAQEATGMPL
-1501 KTVANLYYEL
+1501 KTVANLYYDL
-1511 GDKLDLNWFA
+1511 GDRLDLTWFA
-1521 RAIASL
+1521 NAIAALTPS
-1527 APASHWQA
+1527 SHWQA

-1540 FREDLEWQ
+1540 FREDLDWQ

-1555 VLRLAGKPED
+1555 VLKTAESPDKVTD
-1565 VPACVDAWLQRHVGM
+1565 SVNAWEQRNQHM
-1580 IQRWKSMLA
+1580 IDRWNTMLA
-1589 ELKSVREPEY
+1589 ELKGVREPEY

-1617 HSGQLEADSETE
+1617 H
-1629 SGSVN
+1629 
-1634 GTQASAQSEAANAT
+1634 QSPEDVT
-1648 T
+1648 TN

>member
-1 MNALTVASKDQFF
+1 MNALTIASKEQFF
-14 EQLADAFAQKIA
+14 EQLADAFTEKLA
-26 KTEAKKIC
+26 KTEAKKVI
-34 EFAKQ
+34 EFARQ
-39 HYAHI
+39 HYAHT
-44 PLEELVSRRF
+44 PLEELLSRRF

-62 AAWQFLQKRTAD
+62 AAWQFLQKRSAD
-74 ETPVSVFNPDLESD
+74 ETPVAVFNPELESD

-103 IPFLIDSLRIAI
+103 IPFLIDSLRMAI
-115 NQREIGTHSIQHS
+115 NRREIGTHSIQHS
-128 ILQVERTEDGK
+128 ILRVDRDEGGK
-139 LSKLLPNKR
+139 LNKLVTGKKAPKNAPY
-148 SNKDSQFEAFIV
+148 EAFIV
-160 LEIDRHSDPADLNE
+160 LEIDRHSDPADLRN
-174 LEEALQ
+174 LEDALQ
-180 KVLHEVRIAVSDFPI
+180 SVLHEVRIAVGDFPVMRDRVEEI
-195 VTDKVRE
+195 VK
-202 ILDELDT
+202 ELDT
-209 TAAGIDDEQKEEAR
+209 TTAGITEEDRKEAQ
-223 AFLNWLM
+223 AFLEWLVE
-230 QDHFTFLGYDE
+230 DHFTFLGYDE
-241 YDFAKDKSGMVVRR
+241 YDFVSVSDADDMVVRR
-255 VENSELGILRVN
+255 VADSEMGILRVN
-267 NERPDRVRLNE
+267 NERPEEVQINE
-278 LPQRTRHEMT
+278 LPQRTRHEMM
-288 RTDDIF
+288 RTDDVF

-313 IAVKKFNSKG
+313 IAVKKFNSRG

-332 GLYTSRVYNE
+332 GLYTARSYNE
-342 RPDEIPLLRRKFQN
+342 RPDEIPLLRRKFQT
-356 VIKRSGFLRDDY
+356 VMKRSGFLTDDY
-368 AGKELDQILTVYPRD
+368 AGKELEQILIVYPRD
-383 ELFQIESKDLLK
+383 ELFQIETDELMD

-438 QKVEQVLL
+438 LKVERVLL
-446 DRLEAEDIEFVTHF
+446 DSLEAEDIEFVTHF

-477 ENRQLPIA
+477 ENRRLPIS

-492 EMAQSW
+492 DLAQSW
-498 RDGLYDAL
+498 RDGLYEAL
-506 SEAYGEEQGNELSR
+506 SESYGEEAGNELYR
-520 LWSGGFPASYTDMFS
+520 VWGTGFPASYTDMFS
-535 PRRAAIDLEHIS
+535 PRRAAIDLDHITT
-547 GAAKRGDLAMSF
+547 AARADDLAMSF
-559 YRALEEDESTLHFK
+559 YRALEEDENTLHFK
-573 LFYPDQP
+573 LFYPDEP

-604 VTDRHGKSVWIH
+604 VVDHSGKSVWIH
-616 DFTLQAH
+616 DFTLLSH
-623 TGRVVDIHR
+623 SGSVVDIHR
-632 IRPIFEDLFRRVW
+632 IRPIFEELFRRVW
-645 YGDAENDAFNR
+645 HGEAENDAFNR
-656 MLLTSYMSWR
+656 LLLSSYMGWR

-671 RTFARYMRQI
+671 RTYARYMRQI

-695 NHMDLARLLLEYFEV
+695 NHVNLTRILLEYFDV
-710 RFNPDRYHSDG
+710 RFNPERS
-721 QSKAAQQKLEI
+721 QSKGKREAAQQKLEI
-732 EFNAGLDGV
+732 EFNAGLDDV
-741 DNLSEDRVLRLY
+741 ENLSEDRVLRLY
-753 MELMQATLRTNF
+753 LELMQATLRTNY
-765 YQHDEDGGPKPYIS
+765 YQPDDQDDWKPYIS
-779 VKFDPSRIPDV
+779 IKFDPHMIPDM
-790 PLPLPMFEIF
+790 PLPMPMFEIF

-886 LDITDNLVDAGI
+886 LDITDNLVEAAI
-898 QPPERVVRHDEDDH
+898 QPPENVVRHDDDDH

-927 IANGL
+927 IANGIA
-932 SADYGFWMG
+932 ADYGFWMG

-976 INPALDEFTAIG
+976 INPAVDEFTAIG
-988 IGDMGGDVFGNGMLC
+988 IGDMGGDVFGNGLLS
-1003 SEKTKL
+1003 SEKTRL

-1014 HVHIFID
+1014 HMHIFVD
-1021 PTPDPD
+1021 PTPDAA
-1027 KSFKERKRLF
+1027 KSFKERQRLF
-1037 ELPRSAWTDYDTKLI
+1037 QMPRSAWSDYDSKLI
-1052 SKGGGVFSRN
+1052 SKGGGVFSRS
-1062 AKSIPVSAEMKKLL
+1062 AKSIPVSPEMKKLL
-1076 GIKSDRVPPNMLIS
+1076 GIKADRVPPNMLIT
-1090 HILKAQVD
+1090 HILKARVD

-1104 IGTYVKSAGE
+1104 IGTYVKGASE

-1125 GLRVNGSELRCKVV
+1125 AVRVNGSELGCRVV

-1150 GRIEFALRGGRMNTD
+1150 GRIEFALNGGRLNTD

-1186 NQAVAVGDLTGKQ
+1186 NQAVALGDLTNKQ
-1199 RNVMLEEMTDD
+1199 RNIMLEEMTDD
-1210 VADLVLKNNYRQTQA
+1210 VARLVLKNNYRQTQA
-1225 ISIASEDA
+1225 LSIASLDTA
-1233 AIRLEEY
+1233 TRLEEF
-1240 RRLMNTMENEGKLN
+1240 RRLMNTFESEGKLN
-1254 RSLEF
+1254 RGLEF
-1259 LPDDETLSERKLDKK
+1259 LPDDETLGERKLAGK

-1296 INSSLPDEPLL
+1296 IDSTLPDDPLL
-1307 AGEMYKVFPRGLTQK
+1307 ASEMYKVFPKELNTK
-1322 FSKELGEHQLRREII
+1322 FSRELSEHQLRREII

-1368 ALAWIIARD
+1368 SLAWIIARD

-1382 NWWDKIEDQD
+1382 NWWDRIEDLD
-1392 FNVPAQL
+1392 YHVPASL

-1408 RLMRRSVR
+1408 RVMRRAVR

-1423 AELSIQNHIERFADS
+1423 SELNIQNHMQRFADG
-1438 VWAIT
+1438 VWAIM
-1443 ASLPDYLG
+1443 SNLPEYLG
-1451 DHARNAW
+1451 EQARVNW
-1458 QKRHQG
+1458 EKRHDE
-1464 LVEAGLNPELASV
+1464 LVAAGVPQDLASV
-1477 VSGTDYLYSSLGI
+1477 LAGTGYLYSSLGI
-1490 IEAQEASGMPL
+1490 IEARESTDMPL

-1511 GDKLDLNWFA
+1511 GDRLDLNWFA
-1521 RAIASL
+1521 DAIADL
-1527 APASHWQA
+1527 TPNSHWQA

-1540 FREDLEWQ
+1540 FREDLDWQ

-1555 VLRLAGKPED
+1555 VLKLATKPGEVAESVELWQQKHQPMID
-1565 VPACVDAWLQRHVGM
+1565 RWHV
-1580 IQRWKSMLA
+1580 MLA
-1589 ELKSVREPEY
+1589 ELKGAREPEY

-1612 AQSTM
+1612 AQATM
-1617 HSGQLEADSETE
+1617 HQTSDGDSI
-1629 SGSVN
+1629 
-1634 GTQASAQSEAANAT
+1634 A
-1648 T
+1648 

>member
-1 MNALTVASKDQFF
+1 MNALTIASKDQFF
-14 EQLADAFAQKIA
+14 EQLADAFSEKIA
-26 KTEAKKIC
+26 KTEAKKIAD
-34 EFAKQ
+34 FARQ

-62 AAWQFLQKRTAD
+62 AAWQFLQKRSAD

-88 GWQSTHTVIFILHPN
+88 GWQSTHSVVFILHPN
-103 IPFLIDSLRIAI
+103 IPFLIDSLRMAI

-128 ILQVERTEDGK
+128 ILRVERDDNGK
-139 LSKLLPNKR
+139 LKKLHTTKKASKDA
-148 SNKDSQFEAFIV
+148 SYEAFIV
-160 LEIDRHSDPADLNE
+160 LEIDRHSAPEDLRD
-174 LEEALQ
+174 LEQTLQ
-180 KVLHEVRIAVSDFPI
+180 KVLHEVRIAVGDFPI
-195 VTDKVRE
+195 VKEKVSE
-202 ILDELDT
+202 IVKELDAT
-209 TAAGIDDEQKEEAR
+209 TAGISEEGKEEAR
-223 AFLNWLM
+223 AFLSWLVD
-230 QDHFTFLGYDE
+230 DHFTFLGYDE
-241 YDFAKDKSGMVVRR
+241 YDFAKDKQGMVVRR

-288 RTDDIF
+288 RSDDIF

-332 GLYTSRVYNE
+332 GLYTARVYNE
-342 RPDEIPLLRRKFQN
+342 RPDEIPLLRRKFQS
-356 VIKRSGFLRDDY
+356 VMKRSGFLTDDY
-368 AGKELDQILTVYPRD
+368 AGKELEQILTLYPRD
-383 ELFQIESKDLLK
+383 ELFQIETDELLR

-438 QKVEQVLL
+438 LKVEQVLL

-477 ENRQLPIA
+477 ENRQLPLA
-485 EIREKVI
+485 EIRDKVI
-492 EMAQSW
+492 ELAQSW
-498 RDGLYDAL
+498 RDGLYEAL
-506 SEAYGEEQGNELSR
+506 SEAYGEEQGNELYR
-520 LWSGGFPASYTDMFS
+520 VWAGGFPASYTDMFS
-535 PRRAAIDLEHIS
+535 PRRAAIDLEHITAS
-547 GAAKRGDLAMSF
+547 ARDDDLAMSF
-559 YRALEEDESTLHFK
+559 YRALEEDENTLHFK
-573 LFYPDQP
+573 LFYPDEP

-595 RVLGEHPFE
+595 RVIGEHPFE
-604 VTDRHGKSVWIH
+604 VIDRTGKTVWIH
-616 DFTLQAH
+616 DFTLQSH
-623 TGRVVDIHR
+623 TGNMVDIHR
-632 IRPIFEDLFRRVW
+632 IRPIFEELFRRVW
-645 YGDAENDAFNR
+645 HGEAENDAFNR
-656 MLLTSYMSWR
+656 LLLSSYMSWR

-671 RTFARYMRQI
+671 RTYARYMRQI

-695 NHMDLARLLLEYFEV
+695 NHVNLTRILLEYFEV
-710 RFNPDRYHSDG
+710 RFNPERFK
-721 QSKAAQQKLEI
+721 SKGKSEAAQQKLEI
-732 EFNAGLDGV
+732 EFNAGLDEV
-741 DNLSEDRVLRLY
+741 ENLSEDRVLRLY
-753 MELMQATLRTNF
+753 LELMQATLRTNY
-765 YQHDEDGGPKPYIS
+765 YQPDSEGQPKPYIS
-779 VKFDPSRIPDV
+779 VKFDPSQIPDM

-886 LDITDNLVDAGI
+886 LDITDNLVDSGI
-898 QPPERVVRHDEDDH
+898 QPPERVIRHDEDDH

-932 SADYGFWMG
+932 AAEYGFWMG

-976 INPALDEFTAIG
+976 INPAVDEFTAIG
-988 IGDMGGDVFGNGMLC
+988 IGDMGGDVFGNGLLC
-1003 SEKTKL
+1003 SEKTRL

-1014 HVHIFID
+1014 HIHIFID
-1021 PTPDPD
+1021 PTPDAER
-1027 KSFKERKRLF
+1027 SYKERKRLF
-1037 ELPRSAWTDYDTKLI
+1037 ELPRSAWTDYDSKLI

-1062 AKSIPVSAEMKKLL
+1062 AKSIPVSPEMKKLL
-1076 GIKSDRVPPNMLIS
+1076 GIKADRVPPNMLIS
-1090 HILKAQVD
+1090 HILKAEVD
-1098 LLWVGG
+1098 LLWIGG
-1104 IGTYVKSAGE
+1104 IGTYVKGSGE

-1125 GLRVNGSELRCKVV
+1125 GLRINGAELRCKVV

-1144 LGLTQL
+1144 LGFTQM
-1150 GRIEFALRGGRMNTD
+1150 GRIEYALKGGRLNTD

-1186 NQAVAVGDLTGKQ
+1186 NRAVAMGDLTGKQ
-1199 RNVMLEEMTDD
+1199 RNIMLEEMTDD
-1210 VADLVLKNNYRQTQA
+1210 VASLVLKNNYRQTQA

-1233 AIRLEEY
+1233 ATRLEEY
-1240 RRLMNTMENEGKLN
+1240 RRLMNTFESEGKLN
-1254 RSLEF
+1254 RALEF
-1259 LPDDETLSERKLDKK
+1259 LPDDETLSERKLAKK

-1283 LISYVKGDLKQTL
+1283 LISYVKGDLKQVL
-1296 INSSLPDEPLL
+1296 IDSNLPDNPLL
-1307 AGEMYKVFPRGLTQK
+1307 AGEMYKVFPRDLTK
-1322 FSKELGEHQLRREII
+1322 RFSKELGEHQLRREII

-1382 NWWDKIEDQD
+1382 SWWDKIEALD
-1392 FNVPAQL
+1392 FHVSADL

-1408 RLMRRSVR
+1408 RLMRRAVR

-1423 AELSIQNHIERFADS
+1423 AELNIQSHMERFADS

-1443 ASLPDYLG
+1443 SGLPEYLG
-1451 DHARNAW
+1451 DQARANW
-1458 QKRHQG
+1458 EKRNDQ
-1464 LVEAGLNPELASV
+1464 LMAAGLPKELASV
-1477 VSGTDYLYSSLGI
+1477 LAGTGYLYSSLGI
-1490 IEAQEASGMPL
+1490 IEAQEATGMPL
-1501 KTVANLYYEL
+1501 KTVANLYYDL
-1511 GDKLDLNWFA
+1511 GDRLDLTWFA
-1521 RAIASL
+1521 NAIAALTPS
-1527 APASHWQA
+1527 SHWQA

-1540 FREDLEWQ
+1540 FREDLDWQ

-1555 VLRLAGKPED
+1555 VLKTAESPEKVTD
-1565 VPACVDAWLQRHVGM
+1565 SVNAWEQRNQHM
-1580 IQRWKSMLA
+1580 IDRWNAMLA
-1589 ELKSVREPEY
+1589 ELKGVREPEY

-1617 HSGQLEADSETE
+1617 H
-1629 SGSVN
+1629 
-1634 GTQASAQSEAANAT
+1634 QSPEDVT
-1648 T
+1648 TN

>member
-1 MNALTVASKDQFF
+1 MNALTVASKEQFF
-14 EQLADAFAQKIA
+14 EQLADAFSQKIA
-26 KTEAKKIC
+26 KTEAKKIS

-54 SDTYGAVL
+54 SDTYGAIL
-62 AAWQFLQKRTAD
+62 AAWQFLQKRSAD
-74 ETPVSVFNPDLESD
+74 ETPVAVFNPDLESD

-128 ILQVERTEDGK
+128 ILQVDRDKDGK
-139 LSKLLPNKR
+139 LKKLHSTKK
-148 SNKDSQFEAFIV
+148 SGSGAEYEAFIV
-160 LEIDRHSDPADLNE
+160 LEIDRHSNPADLKE
-174 LEEALQ
+174 IEEALQ
-180 KVLHEVRIAVSDFPI
+180 TVLHEVRIAVSDFNV
-195 VTDKVRE
+195 VTDKVNRIIGE
-202 ILDELDT
+202 LDDT
-209 TAAGIDDEQKEEAR
+209 TAGISDEEKEEAR
-223 AFLNWLM
+223 AFLNWLV

-241 YDFAKDKSGMVVRR
+241 YDYVKDKSGTVVRR
-255 VENSELGILRVN
+255 VANSELGILRVN

-313 IAVKKFNSKG
+313 IAVKKFNDKG
-323 EVVGERRFL
+323 DVVGERRFL
-332 GLYTSRVYNE
+332 GLYTARVYNE
-342 RPDEIPLLRRKFQN
+342 RPDEIPLLRRKFQS
-356 VIKRSGFLRDDY
+356 VMKRSGFLRDDY
-368 AGKELDQILTVYPRD
+368 AGKELEQILTLYPRD
-383 ELFQIESKDLLK
+383 ELFQIETDELLR

-438 QKVEQVLL
+438 LKVEQVLFET
-446 DRLEAEDIEFVTHF
+446 LEAEDIEFVTHF

-492 EMAQSW
+492 DLAQSW
-498 RDGLYDAL
+498 RDGLYEAL
-506 SEAYGEEQGNELSR
+506 SEAYGEERGNEFYR
-520 LWSGGFPASYTDMFS
+520 LWAGGFPASYTDMFS
-535 PRRAAIDLEHIS
+535 PRRAAIDLDHI
-547 GAAKRGDLAMSF
+547 AAAADSDDLAMSF

-573 LFYPDQP
+573 LFYPDEP

-595 RVLGEHPFE
+595 RVIGEHPFE
-604 VTDRHGKSVWIH
+604 VLDRHGKSVWIH

-623 TGRVVDIHR
+623 TGEVVDIHR
-632 IRPIFEDLFRRVW
+632 IRPIFEELFRRVW
-645 YGDAENDAFNR
+645 HGEAENDAFNR
-656 MLLTSYMSWR
+656 LLLSSYMSWR

-671 RTFARYMRQI
+671 RTYARYMRQI

-695 NHMDLARLLLEYFEV
+695 NHVHLTRTLLDLFDI
-710 RFNPDRYHSDG
+710 RFNPERY
-721 QSKAAQQKLEI
+721 QSRGKSEAAQQKLEI
-732 EFNAGLDGV
+732 EFSAGLDEV

-753 MELMQATLRTNF
+753 LELMQATLRTNYF
-765 YQHDEDGGPKPYIS
+765 QLDADGKPKSYIS
-779 VKFDPSRIPDV
+779 VKFDPSRIPDM

-898 QPPERVVRHDEDDH
+898 KPPERVIRHDEDDH

-932 SADYGFWMG
+932 AAEYGFWMG

-1003 SEKTKL
+1003 SEKTRL

-1014 HVHIFID
+1014 HIHIFVD
-1021 PTPDPD
+1021 PNPDAEA
-1027 KSFKERKRLF
+1027 SFRERKRLF
-1037 ELPRSAWTDYDTKLI
+1037 EMPRSAWTDYDTKLI

-1062 AKSIPVSAEMKKLL
+1062 AKSIPVSPEMKKLL
-1076 GIKSDRVPPNMLIS
+1076 GIKADRVPPNMLIS

-1104 IGTYVKSAGE
+1104 IGTYVKASSE
-1114 SHSDVG
+1114 SNTDVG

-1125 GLRVNGSELRCKVV
+1125 GLRINGSELRCKVV

-1150 GRIEFALRGGRMNTD
+1150 GRIDYALKGGRLNTD

-1186 NQAVAVGDLTGKQ
+1186 NRAVAVGDLTEKQ

-1210 VADLVLKNNYRQTQA
+1210 VAALVLKNNYRQTQA

-1233 AIRLEEY
+1233 ATRLEEY
-1240 RRLMNTMENEGKLN
+1240 RRLMNTFESEGKLN
-1254 RSLEF
+1254 RALEF

-1296 INSSLPDEPLL
+1296 IDSTLPDEPLL
-1307 AGEMYKVFPRGLTQK
+1307 AGEMYKVFPRALTQQ
-1322 FSKELGEHQLRREII
+1322 FSSELGEHQLRREII

-1382 NWWDKIEDQD
+1382 NWWDRIEAED
-1392 FNVPAQL
+1392 FHIPARL

-1423 AELSIQNHIERFADS
+1423 AEMSIQSHMERFADS

-1443 ASLPDYLG
+1443 AGLPDYLG
-1451 DHARNAW
+1451 EQARQAW
-1458 QKRHQG
+1458 EKRHTN
-1464 LVEAGLNPELASV
+1464 LVEAGLPKELASV
-1477 VSGTDYLYSSLGI
+1477 VSGTGYLYSSLGI
-1490 IEAQEASGMPL
+1490 IEAKEATGMPL
-1501 KTVANLYYEL
+1501 KTVANLYFEL
-1511 GDKLDLNWFA
+1511 GDRLDLTWFA
-1521 RAIASL
+1521 TAIADL
-1527 APASHWQA
+1527 KPVSHWEA

-1540 FREDLEWQ
+1540 FREDLDWQ

-1555 VLRLAGKPED
+1555 VLKLAEKPTD
-1565 VPACVDAWLQRHVGM
+1565 VPACVESWMQQHEQLID
-1580 IQRWKSMLA
+1580 RWKSMLA
-1589 ELKSVREPEY
+1589 ELKSTREPEY

-1612 AQSTM
+1612 AQSTI
-1617 HSGQLEADSETE
+1617 HQPQGEIEVET
-1629 SGSVN
+1629 N
-1634 GTQASAQSEAANAT
+1634 
-1648 T
+1648 